1 MAAASAPIT
10 MKEALT
16 RFIQLIESYREF
28 RLAVEIALICYT
40 LLGDSH
46 EKMLLQSIG
55 VNPQFIT
62 FTNVTMESD
71 KYICVRET
79 APQNSVVIIDMNM
92 PMQPLR
98 RPITADS
105 ALMNP
110 NTRILALKAQV
121 PGTTQ
126 DHLQIFN
133 IEAKQKIKSHQ
144 MPEQVVFWKWITPK
158 MLGLVTQTSVYH
170 WPIEGDSEPVKMF
183 DRTANLA
190 NNQIINYRCDPSE
203 KWLVLIGIAP
213 GSPERPQLVKGNMQ
227 LFSVDQQRSQALEAH
242 AASFAS
248 IRVPGNDRDS
258 ILISFASKTSNA
270 GQVTSKL
277 HVIELGAQ
285 PGKPSFSKKQ
295 ADLFFPPDFADDFPV
310 AMQIS
315 QKYGLIYVITKLGLL
330 FVYDLETATAVYR
343 NRISPD
349 PIFLTSEAS
358 SIGGF
363 YAVNRRGQVLLA
375 TVNEATIIPFVS
387 GQLNN
392 LELAVNLAKRGNLPG
407 AENLVV
413 QRFQELF
420 AQTKYKEAAEL
431 AAESPQGI
439 LRTPDTVAKFQSV
452 PVQAGQT
459 PPLLQ
464 YFGTL
469 LTKGKLNAFESLEL
483 SRLVVNQ
490 NKKNLLENWLAE
502 DKLECSEELGDLV
515 KTVDNDLALKIYI
528 KARATPKVVAAFAE
542 RREFDKILI
551 YSKQV
556 GYTPDYL
563 FLLQTILR
571 SDPQEALED
580 LQKSGGAP
588 SSTKLGCSYEHV
600 PRFMEL
606 PCSPIEQA
614 ALAFSLWSF
623 HRNMIREATAFLL
636 DVLKPNLPEHGYLQ
650 TKVLEINL
658 VTFPNVADAI
668 LANGMFS
675 HYDRPRIAQLCE
687 KAGLYI
693 RALQHYSELPDIKRV
708 IVNTHAIEP
717 QALVEFFGT
726 LSREWALECM
736 KDLLMINIKG
746 NLQIIVQVAK
756 EYCEQLGIDA
766 CIKLFEQFKSYD
778 GLYFFLGSY
787 LSSSEDP
794 DIHFKYIEAAARTG
808 QIKEVERVTR
818 ESNFYDPE
826 KTKNFLMDAKLPDAR
841 PLINVCDRFGFVPDL
856 THYLYTNNMLRY
868 IEGYVQK
875 VNPGNA
881 PLVVGQLLDDE
892 CPEDFIK
899 GLILSVRSLLPVEP
913 LVAECEKRNRLR
925 LLTQFLEHLVSEGSQ
940 DVHVHNA
947 LGKIIIESNNNP
959 EHFLTT
965 NPYYDSRVVG
975 KYCEKRDPTLAVVA
989 YRRGQCDDELIN
1001 VTNKNSLFKLQARYV
1016 VERMDGDLWDK
1027 VLNPDNEFRRQLID
1041 QVVSTALPESKSP
1054 EQVSAAVKAF
1064 MTADLPHEL
1073 IELLEKIVLQN
1084 SAFSGNFN
1092 LQNLLILTA
1101 IKADPSRVM
1110 DYINRLDNF
1119 DGPAVGEVAVEAQLY
1134 EEAFAIFKKFNL
1146 NVQAVN
1152 VLLDNIRDINR
1163 AVEFAFRVEEDAVW
1177 SQVAKAQLREGL
1189 VSDAIESFIRADDAT
1204 QFLDVIHAAEDA
1216 DVYHDLVK
1224 YLLMV
1229 RQKTKE
1235 PKVDSELI
1243 YAYAKIDR
1251 LGDIEEFILMPNVAN
1266 LPNVGDRLYDAALY
1280 EAAKIIFAFISNW
1293 AKLASTLIKLNQ
1305 FQGAVD
1311 AARKANSAKT
1321 WKEVCFACVDA
1332 EEFRLAQICG
1342 LNIIVQVDDLEE
1354 VSEFYQN
1361 RGCFNELISLM
1372 ESGLGLERAHMGI
1385 FTELGVLYARYRHEK
1400 LMEHIKL
1407 FSTRLNIPKLI
1418 RACDEQQHWKELT
1431 YLYIQYDEFDNAATT
1446 VMNHSPDAWDHM
1458 QFKDI
1463 VVKVANVELYY
1474 KAVHFYLQEHPD
1486 LINDLLN
1493 VLALRVDHTRV
1504 VDIMRKA
1511 GHLRLVKPYMI
1522 AVQSNNVSAVN
1533 EALNEI
1539 YVEEEDY
1546 DRLRESI
1553 ELHDNFDQI
1562 GLAQKIEKHELL
1574 EMRRVAASIYKKA
1587 GRWKQSIALS
1597 KKDNLYKDAME
1608 TASQSGDRELAEE
1621 LLVYFI
1627 EQGKKECFASCL
1639 FVCYDLIRPDVALE
1653 LAWMNNMID
1662 FAFPYLLQFIR
1673 EYTGKVDELIKDKI
1687 EAQKEAMAK
1696 ENEEKDVMKQQNMY
1710 AQLLPL
1716 ALPAPPMPGMGG
1728 PGMGGGFT
1736 PPPPPMGGMGMPPM
1750 PPFVFVVSVSAGDG
1764 IEFFVYDL
1772 DCNVKFESWLTKL
1785 RRINIACVQET
1796 KWVGF
1801 KARDVDGYKLWYS
1814 GSERR
1819 RNGVG
1824 ILVDEELRG
1833 LDGEEKMRF
1842 WEALDEVVRGVP
1854 SSEKIVVAGD
1864 FNGHIGALPGS
1875 FSDVHGGFGFRKRNE
1890 EGATLL
1896 EFARSFGLVVVKWS
1910 FPKKDDHLITF
1921 RSAIAKTQIDFLLL
1935 RKGDKVLCKDCK
1947 VIPSENLSTQHTL
1960 LVMNLGIKKDRKR
1973 RGEECRLG
1981 IKWGGL
1987 TPVNAWE
1994 IGKKLAGM
2002 GVWQCRGDV
2011 DSKWDRVAR
2020 CIRENAS
2027 EVSGVS
2033 RGRAG
2038 HHRGNWRWNEE
2049 VKKKVRPRKGR
2060 ERREKKLFR
2069 LAKARERKGRDLD
2082 QVKCIKGEDG
2092 TVLVEDDHIKNRWQS
2107 YFYRLLNDEG
2117 DRAIGLGE
2125 LEHSEECLDF
2135 SYCRR
2140 FKVEEV
2146 REAVRR
2152 MRRSRATGPDE
2163 IPVDFWKF
2171 SGETGLRWLTGLFNG
2186 IFKTTKMSEAWRWS
2200 TMIPLYKNKGDIQSS
2215 NNYRGIKLLSHSMK
2229 I

>member
-1 MAAASAPIT
+1 MAAANAPIT

-16 RFIQLIESYREF
+16 LP
-28 RLAVEIALICYT
+28 T
-40 LLGDSH
+40 
-46 EKMLLQSIG
+46 IG
-55 VNPQFIT
+55 INPQFIT
-62 FTNVTMESD
+62 FTHVTMESD

-79 APQNSVVIIDMNM
+79 APQNSVVIIDMSM
-92 PMQPLR
+92 PNQPLR

-110 NTRILALKAQV
+110 NSRILALKAQL

-133 IEAKQKIKSHQ
+133 IEMKAKMKSHQ
-144 MPEQVVFWKWITPK
+144 MPEQVLIPPPPTYFIR
-158 MLGLVTQTSVYH
+158 
-170 WPIEGDSEPVKMF
+170 ESEPVKMF

-190 NNQIINYRCDPSE
+190 NNQIINYRCDPAE

-213 GSPERPQLVKGNMQ
+213 GVPERPQLVKGNMQ

-248 IRVPGNDRDS
+248 FKVQGNENPS
-258 ILISFASKTSNA
+258 TLICFASKTTNA
-270 GQVTSKL
+270 GQITSKL

-285 PGKPSFSKKQ
+285 PGKPAFTKKQ

-315 QKYGLIYVITKLGLL
+315 HKYSLIYVITKLGLL

-349 PIFLTSEAS
+349 PIFLTAEAS
-358 SIGGF
+358 SVGGF

-375 TVNEATIIPFVS
+375 TVNEATIVPFVS

-392 LELAVNLAKRGNLPG
+392 LELAVSLAKRGNLPG

-420 AQTKYKEAAEL
+420 SQTKYKEAAEL
-431 AAESPQGI
+431 AAESPQGL

-452 PVQAGQT
+452 PVQSGQT

-469 LTKGKLNAFESLEL
+469 LTRGKLNAFESLEL

-515 KTVDNDLALKIYI
+515 K
-528 KARATPKVVAAFAE
+528 
-542 RREFDKILI
+542 
-551 YSKQV
+551 V

-571 SDPQEALED
+571 TDPQGAVNFALMMSQMEGGCPVDYNTITD
-580 LQKSGGAP
+580 LFLQ
-588 SSTKLGCSYEHV
+588 
-600 PRFMEL
+600 
-606 PCSPIEQA
+606 
-614 ALAFSLWSF
+614 
-623 HRNMIREATAFLL
+623 RNLIREATAFLL
-636 DVLKPNLPEHGYLQ
+636 DVLKPNLPEHAFLQ

-687 KAGLYI
+687 KAGLFV
-693 RALQHYSELPDIKRV
+693 RALQ
-708 IVNTHAIEP
+708 
-717 QALVEFFGT
+717 
-726 LSREWALECM
+726 
-736 KDLLMINIKG
+736 
-746 NLQIIVQVAK
+746 
-756 EYCEQLGIDA
+756 
-766 CIKLFEQFKSYD
+766 
-778 GLYFFLGSY
+778 
-787 LSSSEDP
+787 
-794 DIHFKYIEAAARTG
+794 
-808 QIKEVERVTR
+808 
-818 ESNFYDPE
+818 
-826 KTKNFLMDAKLPDAR
+826 
-841 PLINVCDRFGFVPDL
+841 
-856 THYLYTNNMLRY
+856 
-868 IEGYVQK
+868 

-913 LVAECEKRNRLR
+913 LVDECEKRNRLR

-947 LGKIIIESNNNP
+947 L
-959 EHFLTT
+959 
-965 NPYYDSRVVG
+965 
-975 KYCEKRDPTLAVVA
+975 
-989 YRRGQCDDELIN
+989 
-1001 VTNKNSLFKLQARYV
+1001 
-1016 VERMDGDLWDK
+1016 
-1027 VLNPDNEFRRQLID
+1027 
-1041 QVVSTALPESKSP
+1041 
-1054 EQVSAAVKAF
+1054 
-1064 MTADLPHEL
+1064 
-1073 IELLEKIVLQN
+1073 
-1084 SAFSGNFN
+1084 
-1092 LQNLLILTA
+1092 A
-1101 IKADPSRVM
+1101 IKADASRVM

-1152 VLLDNIRDINR
+1152 VLLDNIQSIER

-1204 QFLDVIHAAEDA
+1204 QFLDVIRAAGDGN
-1216 DVYHDLVK
+1216 VYHDLVR

-1229 RQKTKE
+1229 RQKSKE

-1251 LGDIEEFILMPNVAN
+1251 LGDIEEFILTPNVAN
-1266 LPNVGDRLYDAALY
+1266 LQNVGDRLYDEALY
-1280 EAAKIIFAFISNW
+1280 EAAKIIYAFISNW
-1293 AKLASTLIKLNQ
+1293 AKLAVTLVKLRQ

-1311 AARKANSAKT
+1311 AARKANSSKT

-1342 LNIIVQVDDLEE
+1342 LNIIIQVDDLEE
-1354 VSEFYQN
+1354 VSDFYQN
-1361 RGCFNELISLM
+1361 RGCFSELISLM

-1385 FTELGVLYARYRHEK
+1385 FTELGVLYARYRPEK

-1431 YLYIQYDEFDNAATT
+1431 YLYIQYDEFDNAAATI
-1446 VMNHSPDAWDHM
+1446 MNHSPEAWDHM
-1458 QFKDI
+1458 QFKD
-1463 VVKVANVELYY
+1463 VSVKVASVELYY

-1511 GHLRLVKPYMI
+1511 GHLHLVKPYMV

-1553 ELHDNFDQI
+1553 DMHDNFDQI
-1562 GLAQKIEKHELL
+1562 GLAQKVEKHELL
-1574 EMRRVAASIYKKA
+1574 EMRRIAAYIYKKA

-1608 TASQSGDRELAEE
+1608 TCSQSGDRELSEE

-1627 EQGKKECFASCL
+1627 EKGKKECFASCL

-1653 LAWMNNMID
+1653 LAWMNNILD

-1673 EYTGKVDELIKDKI
+1673 EYTGKVDELVKDKI
-1687 EAQKEAMAK
+1687 EALSEVKAK
-1696 ENEEKDVMKQQNMY
+1696 EREEKDMVSQQNMY

-1716 ALPAPPMPGMGG
+1716 ALPAPISMGGAGLAG
-1728 PGMGGGFT
+1728 PGMGGVYGQ
-1736 PPPPPMGGMGMPPM
+1736 PPPMGGMGMPPM
-1750 PPFVFVVSVSAGDG
+1750 QPYGMPP
-1764 IEFFVYDL
+1764 
-1772 DCNVKFESWLTKL
+1772 
-1785 RRINIACVQET
+1785 
-1796 KWVGF
+1796 
-1801 KARDVDGYKLWYS
+1801 
-1814 GSERR
+1814 
-1819 RNGVG
+1819 
-1824 ILVDEELRG
+1824 
-1833 LDGEEKMRF
+1833 M
-1842 WEALDEVVRGVP
+1842 
-1854 SSEKIVVAGD
+1854 
-1864 FNGHIGALPGS
+1864 
-1875 FSDVHGGFGFRKRNE
+1875 
-1890 EGATLL
+1890 
-1896 EFARSFGLVVVKWS
+1896 
-1910 FPKKDDHLITF
+1910 
-1921 RSAIAKTQIDFLLL
+1921 
-1935 RKGDKVLCKDCK
+1935 
-1947 VIPSENLSTQHTL
+1947 
-1960 LVMNLGIKKDRKR
+1960 
-1973 RGEECRLG
+1973 
-1981 IKWGGL
+1981 
-1987 TPVNAWE
+1987 
-1994 IGKKLAGM
+1994 
-2002 GVWQCRGDV
+2002 
-2011 DSKWDRVAR
+2011 
-2020 CIRENAS
+2020 
-2027 EVSGVS
+2027 
-2033 RGRAG
+2033 
-2038 HHRGNWRWNEE
+2038 
-2049 VKKKVRPRKGR
+2049 
-2060 ERREKKLFR
+2060 
-2069 LAKARERKGRDLD
+2069 
-2082 QVKCIKGEDG
+2082 
-2092 TVLVEDDHIKNRWQS
+2092 S
-2107 YFYRLLNDEG
+2107 Y
-2117 DRAIGLGE
+2117 
-2125 LEHSEECLDF
+2125 
-2135 SYCRR
+2135 
-2140 FKVEEV
+2140 
-2146 REAVRR
+2146 
-2152 MRRSRATGPDE
+2152 
-2163 IPVDFWKF
+2163 
-2171 SGETGLRWLTGLFNG
+2171 
-2186 IFKTTKMSEAWRWS
+2186 
-2200 TMIPLYKNKGDIQSS
+2200 
-2215 NNYRGIKLLSHSMK
+2215 
-2229 I
+2229 

>member
-1 MAAASAPIT
+1 MAAANAPIT
-10 MKEALT
+10 MREALT
-16 RFIQLIESYREF
+16 LSS
-28 RLAVEIALICYT
+28 L
-40 LLGDSH
+40 
-46 EKMLLQSIG
+46 G

-62 FTNVTMESD
+62 FTHVTMESD

-79 APQNSVVIIDMNM
+79 SPQNSIIIVDMSM

-110 NTRILALKAQV
+110 NSRILALKAQLA
-121 PGTTQ
+121 GTTQ

-133 IEAKQKIKSHQ
+133 IEMKLKMKSYQ

-158 MLGLVTQTSVYH
+158 LLGLVTQTSVYH
-170 WPIEGDSEPVKMF
+170 WSIEGDSEPVKMF
-183 DRTANLA
+183 ERTANLS

-213 GSPERPQLVKGNMQ
+213 GAPERPQLVKGNMQ

-242 AASFAS
+242 AASFALFK
-248 IRVPGNDRDS
+248 VAGNENPS
-258 ILISFASKTSNA
+258 TLICFASKTMNA
-270 GQVTSKL
+270 GQIISKL

-310 AMQIS
+310 SMQIS
-315 QKYGLIYVITKLGLL
+315 HKYSLIYVITKLGLL
-330 FVYDLETATAVYR
+330 FVYDLETGTAVYR

-349 PIFLTSEAS
+349 PIFLTAEAS
-358 SIGGF
+358 SVGGF

-375 TVNEATIIPFVS
+375 TINEATIVPFVS

-392 LELAVNLAKRGNLPG
+392 LELAVSLAKRGNLPG

-420 AQTKYKEAAEL
+420 SQTKYKEAAEL

-452 PVQAGQT
+452 PVLAGQT

-571 SDPQEALED
+571 SDPQGAVNFALMMSQMEGGSPVDYNTITD
-580 LQKSGGAP
+580 LFLQ
-588 SSTKLGCSYEHV
+588 
-600 PRFMEL
+600 
-606 PCSPIEQA
+606 
-614 ALAFSLWSF
+614 
-623 HRNMIREATAFLL
+623 RNLIREATAFLL
-636 DVLKPNLPEHGYLQ
+636 DVLKPNLPEHAHLQ

-687 KAGLYI
+687 KAGLFM
-693 RALQHYSELPDIKRV
+693 RALQHYTELPDIKRV

-717 QALVEFFGT
+717 QSLVEFFGT

-736 KDLLMINIKG
+736 KDLLLVNLRG
-746 NLQIIVQVAK
+746 NLQIIVQAAK
-756 EYCEQLGIDA
+756 EYSDQLGMDA
-766 CIKLFEQFKSYD
+766 CIKLFEQFKSYE
-778 GLYFFLGSY
+778 GLYFFLGSL

-794 DIHFKYIEAAARTG
+794 DIHFKYIEAASKTG

-826 KTKNFLMDAKLPDAR
+826 KTKNFLMEAKLPDAR

-856 THYLYTNNMLRY
+856 THYLYSNNMLRY

-875 VNPGNA
+875 VNPSNA

-913 LVAECEKRNRLR
+913 LVDECEKRNRLR

-947 LGKIIIESNNNP
+947 LGKIVIESNNNP

-1016 VERMDGDLWDK
+1016 VERMDADLWEK
-1027 VLNPDNEFRRQLID
+1027 VLNPENEYRRQLID

-1054 EQVSAAVKAF
+1054 EQVSATVKAF

-1084 SAFSGNFN
+1084 SAFSGNSN

-1101 IKADPSRVM
+1101 IRADKSRVM
-1110 DYINRLDNF
+1110 DYVNRLDNF
-1119 DGPAVGEVAVEAQLY
+1119 DGPAVGEIAVEGELY

-1152 VLLDNIRDINR
+1152 VLLDNIQSIER
-1163 AVEFAFRVEEDAVW
+1163 AVEFAYRIEEDSVW

-1204 QFLDVIHAAEDA
+1204 QYLDVIRAAEEA
-1216 DVYHDLVK
+1216 NVYHDLVK
-1224 YLLMV
+1224 YLIMV

-1251 LGDIEEFILMPNVAN
+1251 LAEIEDFILSPNVAN
-1266 LPNVGDRLYDAALY
+1266 LQTVGDRLYDEALY
-1280 EAAKIIFAFISNW
+1280 EAAKIIFTFISNW
-1293 AKLASTLIKLNQ
+1293 AKLASTLVKLRQ

-1311 AARKANSAKT
+1311 AARKANSSKT

-1354 VSEFYQN
+1354 VSDYYQN
-1361 RGCFNELISLM
+1361 RGCFDELISLM

-1385 FTELGVLYARYRHEK
+1385 FTELGILYARYRTEK

-1418 RACDEQQHWKELT
+1418 RVCDEQQHWKELT

-1446 VMNHSPDAWDHM
+1446 IMNHSPEAWDHM
-1458 QFKDI
+1458 QFKD
-1463 VVKVANVELYY
+1463 VAVKVANVELYY

-1493 VLALRVDHTRV
+1493 VLALKVDHTRI

-1511 GHLRLVKPYMI
+1511 GHLHLVKPYMV
-1522 AVQSNNVSAVN
+1522 AVQSNNVAAVN
-1533 EALNEI
+1533 EALNGI
-1539 YVEEEDY
+1539 YIEEEDY

-1553 ELHDNFDQI
+1553 DMHDNFDQI
-1562 GLAQKIEKHELL
+1562 GLAQKVEKHELL
-1574 EMRRVAASIYKKA
+1574 EMRRIAAYIYKKA
-1587 GRWKQSIALS
+1587 GRWRQSVALS

-1608 TASQSGDRELAEE
+1608 TCSQSGDRELSEE
-1621 LLVYFI
+1621 LLVYFV
-1627 EQGKKECFASCL
+1627 EKGKKECFASCL
-1639 FVCYDLIRPDVALE
+1639 FTCYDLIRPDVALE
-1653 LAWMNNMID
+1653 LAWMNNMVD
-1662 FAFPYLLQFIR
+1662 FTFPYLLQIIR
-1673 EYTGKVDELIKDKI
+1673 EYTSKVDEVVKHRL
-1687 EAQKEAMAK
+1687 EALQEVKSKEQ
-1696 ENEEKDVMKQQNMY
+1696 EEKDLVAQQNMY

-1716 ALPAPPMPGMGG
+1716 ALPAPPVA
-1728 PGMGGGFT
+1728 GMGGGFQ
-1736 PPPPPMGGMGMPPM
+1736 PPPPMGMGMGMGMGMPPM
-1750 PPFVFVVSVSAGDG
+1750 AAYGMPP
-1764 IEFFVYDL
+1764 
-1772 DCNVKFESWLTKL
+1772 
-1785 RRINIACVQET
+1785 
-1796 KWVGF
+1796 
-1801 KARDVDGYKLWYS
+1801 
-1814 GSERR
+1814 
-1819 RNGVG
+1819 
-1824 ILVDEELRG
+1824 
-1833 LDGEEKMRF
+1833 M
-1842 WEALDEVVRGVP
+1842 
-1854 SSEKIVVAGD
+1854 
-1864 FNGHIGALPGS
+1864 
-1875 FSDVHGGFGFRKRNE
+1875 
-1890 EGATLL
+1890 
-1896 EFARSFGLVVVKWS
+1896 
-1910 FPKKDDHLITF
+1910 
-1921 RSAIAKTQIDFLLL
+1921 
-1935 RKGDKVLCKDCK
+1935 
-1947 VIPSENLSTQHTL
+1947 
-1960 LVMNLGIKKDRKR
+1960 
-1973 RGEECRLG
+1973 
-1981 IKWGGL
+1981 
-1987 TPVNAWE
+1987 
-1994 IGKKLAGM
+1994 GM
-2002 GVWQCRGDV
+2002 GG
-2011 DSKWDRVAR
+2011 
-2020 CIRENAS
+2020 
-2027 EVSGVS
+2027 
-2033 RGRAG
+2033 
-2038 HHRGNWRWNEE
+2038 
-2049 VKKKVRPRKGR
+2049 
-2060 ERREKKLFR
+2060 
-2069 LAKARERKGRDLD
+2069 
-2082 QVKCIKGEDG
+2082 
-2092 TVLVEDDHIKNRWQS
+2092 
-2107 YFYRLLNDEG
+2107 Y
-2117 DRAIGLGE
+2117 
-2125 LEHSEECLDF
+2125 
-2135 SYCRR
+2135 
-2140 FKVEEV
+2140 
-2146 REAVRR
+2146 
-2152 MRRSRATGPDE
+2152 
-2163 IPVDFWKF
+2163 
-2171 SGETGLRWLTGLFNG
+2171 
-2186 IFKTTKMSEAWRWS
+2186 
-2200 TMIPLYKNKGDIQSS
+2200 
-2215 NNYRGIKLLSHSMK
+2215 
-2229 I
+2229 

>member
-1 MAAASAPIT
+1 MAAANAPIA
-10 MKEALT
+10 MREALT
-16 RFIQLIESYREF
+16 LP
-28 RLAVEIALICYT
+28 
-40 LLGDSH
+40 
-46 EKMLLQSIG
+46 SIG
-55 VNPQFIT
+55 INQQFIT
-62 FTNVTMESD
+62 FTHVTMESD

-110 NTRILALKAQV
+110 NSRILALKAQLQ
-121 PGTTQ
+121 GTTQ

-133 IEAKQKIKSHQ
+133 IEMKAKMKSYQ

-158 MLGLVTQTSVYH
+158 LLGLATQTSVYH
-170 WPIEGDSEPVKMF
+170 WSIEGDSEPVKMF
-183 DRTANLA
+183 ERAANLA

-242 AASFAS
+242 AAAFAQFK
-248 IRVPGNDRDS
+248 VPGNENPS
-258 ILISFASKTSNA
+258 ILISFATKTLNA
-270 GQVTSKL
+270 GQIISKL

-285 PGKPSFSKKQ
+285 PGKPSFTKKQ

-315 QKYGLIYVITKLGLL
+315 HKYSLIYVITKLGLL

-349 PIFLTSEAS
+349 PIFLTSEATS
-358 SIGGF
+358 VGGF
-363 YAVNRRGQVLLA
+363 YAINRRGQVLVA
-375 TVNEATIIPFVS
+375 TVNEQTIVNFVS

-407 AENLVV
+407 AEKLVV
-413 QRFQELF
+413 ERFHELF

-469 LTKGKLNAFESLEL
+469 LTRGKLNAFESLEL

-515 KTVDNDLALKIYI
+515 K
-528 KARATPKVVAAFAE
+528 
-542 RREFDKILI
+542 
-551 YSKQV
+551 V

-571 SDPQEALED
+571 TDPQGAVNFALMMSQMEGGCPVDYNTITD
-580 LQKSGGAP
+580 LFLQ
-588 SSTKLGCSYEHV
+588 
-600 PRFMEL
+600 
-606 PCSPIEQA
+606 
-614 ALAFSLWSF
+614 
-623 HRNMIREATAFLL
+623 RNLIREATAFLL

-650 TKVLEINL
+650 SKVLEINL

-687 KAGLYI
+687 KAGLYV
-693 RALQHYSELPDIKRV
+693 RALQ
-708 IVNTHAIEP
+708 
-717 QALVEFFGT
+717 
-726 LSREWALECM
+726 
-736 KDLLMINIKG
+736 
-746 NLQIIVQVAK
+746 
-756 EYCEQLGIDA
+756 
-766 CIKLFEQFKSYD
+766 
-778 GLYFFLGSY
+778 
-787 LSSSEDP
+787 DP
-794 DIHFKYIEAAARTG
+794 DIHFKYIEAAAKTG

-818 ESNFYDPE
+818 ESSFYDPE
-826 KTKNFLMDAKLPDAR
+826 KTKNFLMEAKLPDAR

-913 LVAECEKRNRLR
+913 LVEECEKRWNRLR
-925 LLTQFLEHLVSEGSQ
+925 LLTQFLEHL
-940 DVHVHNA
+940 
-947 LGKIIIESNNNP
+947 
-959 EHFLTT
+959 
-965 NPYYDSRVVG
+965 
-975 KYCEKRDPTLAVVA
+975 
-989 YRRGQCDDELIN
+989 
-1001 VTNKNSLFKLQARYV
+1001 
-1016 VERMDGDLWDK
+1016 
-1027 VLNPDNEFRRQLID
+1027 
-1041 QVVSTALPESKSP
+1041 
-1054 EQVSAAVKAF
+1054 
-1064 MTADLPHEL
+1064 
-1073 IELLEKIVLQN
+1073 
-1084 SAFSGNFN
+1084 
-1092 LQNLLILTA
+1092 
-1101 IKADPSRVM
+1101 SRVM
-1110 DYINRLDNF
+1110 DYVNRLDNF
-1119 DGPAVGEVAVEAQLY
+1119 DGPAVGEMAVEAQLY

-1152 VLLDNIRDINR
+1152 VLLDNIHSIDR

-1204 QFLDVIHAAEDA
+1204 QFLEVIRAAEDA
-1216 DVYHDLVK
+1216 NVYHDLVR

-1251 LGDIEEFILMPNVAN
+1251 LSDIEEFILMPNVAN
-1266 LPNVGDRLYDAALY
+1266 LQNVGDRLYDEELY

-1293 AKLASTLIKLNQ
+1293 AKLAVTLVKLKQ

-1311 AARKANSAKT
+1311 AARKANSSKT

-1342 LNIIVQVDDLEE
+1342 LNIIIQVDDLEE
-1354 VSEFYQN
+1354 VSEYYQN

-1385 FTELGVLYARYRHEK
+1385 FTELGVLYARYRPEK

-1407 FSTRLNIPKLI
+1407 FATRLNIPKLI

-1446 VMNHSPDAWDHM
+1446 IMNHSPEAWDHM
-1458 QFKDI
+1458 QFKDV

-1486 LINDLLN
+1486 LINDVLN
-1493 VLALRVDHTRV
+1493 VLALRVDHARV

-1511 GHLRLVKPYMI
+1511 GHLRLVKPYMV

-1553 ELHDNFDQI
+1553 DLHDNFDQI
-1562 GLAQKIEKHELL
+1562 GLAQKVDGSSPLPCQ
-1574 EMRRVAASIYKKA
+1574 RRITFTKMPW
-1587 GRWKQSIALS
+1587 RQ
-1597 KKDNLYKDAME
+1597 
-1608 TASQSGDRELAEE
+1608 ASQSGDRDLAEE
-1621 LLVYFI
+1621 LLVYYI
-1627 EQGKKECFASCL
+1627 DQGKKECFASCL
-1639 FVCYDLIRPDVALE
+1639 FVCYDLIRADIALE
-1653 LAWMNNMID
+1653 LAWMHNMID

-1673 EYTGKVDELIKDKI
+1673 EYTGKVDELVKDRI
-1687 EAQKEAMAK
+1687 EAQNQVKAK
-1696 ENEEKDVMKQQNMY
+1696 EQEEKEVIAQQNMY

-1728 PGMGGGFT
+1728 GFA
-1736 PPPPPMGGMGMPPM
+1736 PPPPMGGLGMPPM
-1750 PPFVFVVSVSAGDG
+1750 PPFGMPPM
-1764 IEFFVYDL
+1764 
-1772 DCNVKFESWLTKL
+1772 
-1785 RRINIACVQET
+1785 
-1796 KWVGF
+1796 
-1801 KARDVDGYKLWYS
+1801 
-1814 GSERR
+1814 GS
-1819 RNGVG
+1819 
-1824 ILVDEELRG
+1824 
-1833 LDGEEKMRF
+1833 
-1842 WEALDEVVRGVP
+1842 
-1854 SSEKIVVAGD
+1854 
-1864 FNGHIGALPGS
+1864 
-1875 FSDVHGGFGFRKRNE
+1875 
-1890 EGATLL
+1890 
-1896 EFARSFGLVVVKWS
+1896 
-1910 FPKKDDHLITF
+1910 
-1921 RSAIAKTQIDFLLL
+1921 
-1935 RKGDKVLCKDCK
+1935 
-1947 VIPSENLSTQHTL
+1947 
-1960 LVMNLGIKKDRKR
+1960 
-1973 RGEECRLG
+1973 
-1981 IKWGGL
+1981 
-1987 TPVNAWE
+1987 
-1994 IGKKLAGM
+1994 
-2002 GVWQCRGDV
+2002 
-2011 DSKWDRVAR
+2011 
-2020 CIRENAS
+2020 
-2027 EVSGVS
+2027 
-2033 RGRAG
+2033 
-2038 HHRGNWRWNEE
+2038 
-2049 VKKKVRPRKGR
+2049 
-2060 ERREKKLFR
+2060 
-2069 LAKARERKGRDLD
+2069 
-2082 QVKCIKGEDG
+2082 
-2092 TVLVEDDHIKNRWQS
+2092 S
-2107 YFYRLLNDEG
+2107 Y
-2117 DRAIGLGE
+2117 
-2125 LEHSEECLDF
+2125 
-2135 SYCRR
+2135 
-2140 FKVEEV
+2140 
-2146 REAVRR
+2146 
-2152 MRRSRATGPDE
+2152 
-2163 IPVDFWKF
+2163 
-2171 SGETGLRWLTGLFNG
+2171 
-2186 IFKTTKMSEAWRWS
+2186 
-2200 TMIPLYKNKGDIQSS
+2200 
-2215 NNYRGIKLLSHSMK
+2215 
-2229 I
+2229 

>member
-1 MAAASAPIT
+1 MAANAPIA
-10 MKEALT
+10 MKETLT
-16 RFIQLIESYREF
+16 
-28 RLAVEIALICYT
+28 
-40 LLGDSH
+40 LGSVG
-46 EKMLLQSIG
+46 I
-55 VNPQFIT
+55 NPQFIT
-62 FTNVTMESD
+62 FTHVTMESD
-71 KYICVRET
+71 KYICIRET
-79 APQNSVVIIDMNM
+79 SPQNSVVIIDMSM

-110 NTRILALKAQV
+110 NSRILALKAQV
-121 PGTTQ
+121 PGSTQ
-126 DHLQIFN
+126 DHLQVFN
-133 IEAKQKIKSHQ
+133 IELKAKMKSHQ
-144 MPEQVVFWKWITPK
+144 MTEQVVFWKWITPK
-158 MLGLVTQTSVYH
+158 TLGIVTQTSVYH
-170 WPIEGDSEPVKMF
+170 WSIEGDSAPVKMF

-190 NNQIINYRCDPSE
+190 NNQIINYRCDPNE

-213 GSPERPQLVKGNMQ
+213 GSPEDPCFLFVISLIDCNFLQSYELVVAALTDDIGNISLDVLTKSRIWLPKTGGCGWNLNDVWGIQTLACSSSDEDPMVYQPDTPEICRSERPQLVKGSMQ

-242 AASFAS
+242 AASFATF
-248 IRVPGNDRDS
+248 RVAGNDKDS
-258 ILISFASKTSNA
+258 TLICFASKSVNA
-270 GQVTSKL
+270 GQVTSKM

-285 PGKPSFSKKQ
+285 PGKPSFTKKQ

-310 AMQIS
+310 SMQIS
-315 QKYGLIYVITKLGLL
+315 NKYGLIYVITKLGLL
-330 FVYDLETATAVYR
+330 FVYDLESATAVYR

-349 PIFLTSEAS
+349 PIFLTTEAS
-358 SIGGF
+358 SEGGF
-363 YAVNRRGQVLLA
+363 YAINRRGQVLLA
-375 TVNEATIIPFVS
+375 TVNEATIVPFVS

-407 AENLVV
+407 AEELVV

-431 AAESPQGI
+431 AAESPRGI

-469 LTKGKLNAFESLEL
+469 LTRGKLNVFESLEL

-515 KTVDNDLALKIYI
+515 K
-528 KARATPKVVAAFAE
+528 
-542 RREFDKILI
+542 
-551 YSKQV
+551 V
-556 GYTPDYL
+556 GYAPDYL

-571 SDPQEALED
+571 TDPQGAVNFALMMSQMEGGCPVDFNTITD
-580 LQKSGGAP
+580 LFLQ
-588 SSTKLGCSYEHV
+588 
-600 PRFMEL
+600 
-606 PCSPIEQA
+606 
-614 ALAFSLWSF
+614 
-623 HRNMIREATAFLL
+623 RNLIREATAFLL

-668 LANGMFS
+668 LANG
-675 HYDRPRIAQLCE
+675 I
-687 KAGLYI
+687 
-693 RALQHYSELPDIKRV
+693 
-708 IVNTHAIEP
+708 
-717 QALVEFFGT
+717 
-726 LSREWALECM
+726 
-736 KDLLMINIKG
+736 
-746 NLQIIVQVAK
+746 
-756 EYCEQLGIDA
+756 
-766 CIKLFEQFKSYD
+766 
-778 GLYFFLGSY
+778 
-787 LSSSEDP
+787 EDP
-794 DIHFKYIEAAARTG
+794 ELHFKYIEAAAKTG

-818 ESNFYDPE
+818 ESNFYDAE
-826 KTKNFLMDAKLPDAR
+826 KTKNFLMEAKLPDAR

-913 LVAECEKRNRLR
+913 LVEECEKRNRLR

-947 LGKIIIESNNNP
+947 LGKIIIDSNNNP

-989 YRRGQCDDELIN
+989 YRRGQCDDELVN

-1027 VLNPDNEFRRQLID
+1027 VLNPENEFRRLLID

-1119 DGPAVGEVAVEAQLY
+1119 DGPAVGDMAVEAQLY

-1152 VLLDNIRDINR
+1152 VLLDNLRTIDR

-1177 SQVAKAQLREGL
+1177 TQVAKAQLREGL

-1204 QFLDVIHAAEDA
+1204 HFLEVIKAAEDS
-1216 DVYHDLVK
+1216 DVYHDLVR

-1251 LGDIEEFILMPNVAN
+1251 LGEIEEFILMPNVAN
-1266 LPNVGDRLYDAALY
+1266 LPNVGDRLYDEALY

-1293 AKLASTLIKLNQ
+1293 AKLAVTLVKLKQ

-1321 WKEVCFACVDA
+1321 WKEVCFACVDN

-1342 LNIIVQVDDLEE
+1342 LNVIIQVDDLEE

-1385 FTELGVLYARYRHEK
+1385 FTELGVLYARYRPEK

-1446 VMNHSPDAWDHM
+1446 VMNHSPEAWEHM
-1458 QFKDI
+1458 QFKDVI
-1463 VVKVANVELYY
+1463 VKVASVELYY

-1486 LINDLLN
+1486 IINDMLN
-1493 VLALRVDHTRV
+1493 VLALRLDHTRV

-1511 GHLRLVKPYMI
+1511 GHIRLVKPYMI

-1539 YVEEEDY
+1539 YAEEEDY

-1553 ELHDNFDQI
+1553 DLHDNFDQI

-1574 EMRRVAASIYKKA
+1574 EMRRVAAYIYKKA

-1597 KKDNLYKDAME
+1597 KKDNLYKDCME
-1608 TASQSGDRELAEE
+1608 TCSQSGDRELSED

-1639 FVCYDLIRPDVALE
+1639 FVCYDIIRPDVALE

-1662 FAFPYLLQFIR
+1662 FAFPFLLQFIR
-1673 EYTGKVDELIKDKI
+1673 EYSGKVDDLIKDKI
-1687 EAQKEAMAK
+1687 EAQKEEKAK
-1696 ENEEKDVMKQQNMY
+1696 EKEEKDVIAQQNMY

-1728 PGMGGGFT
+1728 GYTPS
-1736 PPPPPMGGMGMPPM
+1736 PPPPHMGGMGMPPM
-1750 PPFVFVVSVSAGDG
+1750 PPFG
-1764 IEFFVYDL
+1764 
-1772 DCNVKFESWLTKL
+1772 
-1785 RRINIACVQET
+1785 
-1796 KWVGF
+1796 
-1801 KARDVDGYKLWYS
+1801 
-1814 GSERR
+1814 
-1819 RNGVG
+1819 
-1824 ILVDEELRG
+1824 
-1833 LDGEEKMRF
+1833 M
-1842 WEALDEVVRGVP
+1842 P
-1854 SSEKIVVAGD
+1854 
-1864 FNGHIGALPGS
+1864 PM
-1875 FSDVHGGFGFRKRNE
+1875 GG
-1890 EGATLL
+1890 
-1896 EFARSFGLVVVKWS
+1896 
-1910 FPKKDDHLITF
+1910 P
-1921 RSAIAKTQIDFLLL
+1921 
-1935 RKGDKVLCKDCK
+1935 
-1947 VIPSENLSTQHTL
+1947 
-1960 LVMNLGIKKDRKR
+1960 
-1973 RGEECRLG
+1973 
-1981 IKWGGL
+1981 
-1987 TPVNAWE
+1987 
-1994 IGKKLAGM
+1994 
-2002 GVWQCRGDV
+2002 
-2011 DSKWDRVAR
+2011 
-2020 CIRENAS
+2020 
-2027 EVSGVS
+2027 
-2033 RGRAG
+2033 
-2038 HHRGNWRWNEE
+2038 
-2049 VKKKVRPRKGR
+2049 
-2060 ERREKKLFR
+2060 
-2069 LAKARERKGRDLD
+2069 
-2082 QVKCIKGEDG
+2082 
-2092 TVLVEDDHIKNRWQS
+2092 
-2107 YFYRLLNDEG
+2107 Y
-2117 DRAIGLGE
+2117 
-2125 LEHSEECLDF
+2125 
-2135 SYCRR
+2135 
-2140 FKVEEV
+2140 
-2146 REAVRR
+2146 
-2152 MRRSRATGPDE
+2152 
-2163 IPVDFWKF
+2163 
-2171 SGETGLRWLTGLFNG
+2171 
-2186 IFKTTKMSEAWRWS
+2186 
-2200 TMIPLYKNKGDIQSS
+2200 
-2215 NNYRGIKLLSHSMK
+2215 
-2229 I
+2229 

>member
-1 MAAASAPIT
+1 MASANAPIA
-10 MKEALT
+10 MREVLT
-16 RFIQLIESYREF
+16 LPS
-28 RLAVEIALICYT
+28 
-40 LLGDSH
+40 LG
-46 EKMLLQSIG
+46 I
-55 VNPQFIT
+55 NPQFVT
-62 FTNVTMESD
+62 FTHVTMESD

-79 APQNSVVIIDMNM
+79 APQNSLVIIDMSM

-110 NTRILALKAQV
+110 NAKILALKAQLQ
-121 PGTTQ
+121 GSTQ

-133 IEAKQKIKSHQ
+133 IDQKTKIKSHQ
-144 MPEQVVFWKWITPK
+144 MPEQVVFWKWINLK
-158 MLGLVTQTSVYH
+158 MLGIVTQTSVYH
-170 WPIEGDSEPVKMF
+170 WSIEGEGEPVKMF
-183 DRTANLA
+183 DRAANLT

-213 GSPERPQLVKGNMQ
+213 GAPERPQLVKGHMQ
-227 LFSVDQQRSQALEAH
+227 LFSVEQQRSQALEAH

-248 IRVPGNDRDS
+248 FKAAGKENPSTLVC
-258 ILISFASKTSNA
+258 FASKTTNA
-270 GQVTSKL
+270 GQIASKL

-285 PGKPSFSKKQ
+285 PGCKPGFTKKQ

-315 QKYGLIYVITKLGLL
+315 QKYSLIYVITKLGLL

-358 SIGGF
+358 TVGGF
-363 YAVNRRGQVLLA
+363 YAINRRGQVLLA
-375 TVNEATIIPFVS
+375 TVNEATIVPFVS

-392 LELAVNLAKRGNLPG
+392 LELAVSLAKRGNLPG

-413 QRFQELF
+413 QRFHELF
-420 AQTKYKEAAEL
+420 SQTKYKEAAEL
-431 AAESPQGI
+431 AAESPKGI
-439 LRTPDTVAKFQSV
+439 LRTPETVAKFQSV
-452 PVQAGQT
+452 PVQSGQT

-469 LTKGKLNAFESLEL
+469 LTRGKLNAFESLEL

-528 KARATPKVVAAFAE
+528 KARCTPKVVAAFAE

-571 SDPQEALED
+571 SDPQ
-580 LQKSGGAP
+580 GA
-588 SSTKLGCSYEHV
+588 V
-600 PRFMEL
+600 N
-606 PCSPIEQA
+606 
-614 ALAFSLWSF
+614 FSLMMSQMEGGCPVDYNTITDLF
-623 HRNMIREATAFLL
+623 LQQRNMIREATAFLL
-636 DVLKPNLPEHGYLQ
+636 DVLKPNLPEHAFLQ

-658 VTFPNVADAI
+658 VTYPNVADAI

-693 RALQHYSELPDIKRV
+693 RALQHYTELPDIKRV

-726 LSREWALECM
+726 LSSEWALECM
-736 KDLLMINIKG
+736 KDLLLVNLRG
-746 NLQIIVQVAK
+746 NLQIIVQTAK
-756 EYCEQLGIDA
+756 EYSEQLGVDA
-766 CIKLFEQFKSYD
+766 CIQLFEQFKSYE

-794 DIHFKYIEAAARTG
+794 DIHFKYIEAAAKTG

-826 KTKNFLMDAKLPDAR
+826 KTKNFLMEAKLPDAR

-856 THYLYTNNMLRY
+856 THFLYTNNMLRY

-881 PLVVGQLLDDE
+881 PMVVGQLLDDE

-947 LGKIIIESNNNP
+947 LGMIIIDSNNNP

-1016 VERMDGDLWDK
+1016 VERMDADLWEK
-1027 VLNPDNEFRRQLID
+1027 VLVPENDYRRQLID

-1110 DYINRLDNF
+1110 DYVNRLDNF

-1152 VLLDNIRDINR
+1152 VLLDNIQSIER
-1163 AVEFAFRVEEDAVW
+1163 AVEFAFRVEEDDVW

-1189 VSDAIESFIRADDAT
+1189 VSDAVESFIRADDAT
-1204 QFLDVIHAAEDA
+1204 QFLDVIRAAEDA
-1216 DVYHDLVK
+1216 NIYHDLVK

-1229 RQKTKE
+1229 RQKIKE
-1235 PKVDSELI
+1235 PKVDGELI

-1251 LGDIEEFILMPNVAN
+1251 LGEIEEFILMPNVAN
-1266 LPNVGDRLYDAALY
+1266 LQNVGDRLFDDALY
-1280 EAAKIIFAFISNW
+1280 EAAKIIFTFISNW
-1293 AKLASTLIKLNQ
+1293 AKLASTLVKLRQ

-1311 AARKANSAKT
+1311 AARKANSSKT

-1342 LNIIVQVDDLEE
+1342 LNIIIQVDDLEE
-1354 VSEFYQN
+1354 VSDYYQN

-1372 ESGLGLERAHMGI
+1372 ESGLGLERVHMGI
-1385 FTELGVLYARYRHEK
+1385 FTELGVLYARYRPDK

-1407 FSTRLNIPKLI
+1407 FSTQLNIPKLI
-1418 RACDEQQHWKELT
+1418 RVCDEQQHWKELT

-1446 VMNHSPDAWDHM
+1446 IMNHSPDAWDHM
-1458 QFKDI
+1458 QFKDV

-1486 LINDLLN
+1486 LINDLLH

-1511 GHLRLVKPYMI
+1511 GHLHLVKPYMV
-1522 AVQSNNVSAVN
+1522 AVQSNNVAAVN
-1533 EALNEI
+1533 EALNKI

-1546 DRLRESI
+1546 DRLRESVDM
-1553 ELHDNFDQI
+1553 HDNFDQI
-1562 GLAQKIEKHELL
+1562 GLAQRIEKHELL
-1574 EMRRVAASIYKKA
+1574 EMRRIAAYIYKKA

-1608 TASQSGDRELAEE
+1608 TCSQSGDRELSEE

-1639 FVCYDLIRPDVALE
+1639 FICYDLIRPDVAVE
-1653 LAWMNNMID
+1653 LAWTNNMLD

-1673 EYTGKVDELIKDKI
+1673 EYTSKVDELIKDKI
-1687 EAQKEAMAK
+1687 EAQNEVKVK
-1696 ENEEKDVMKQQNMY
+1696 ENEEKDLVAQQARWTHSFLTILFFFFFFSSVFLLPNNDIDFLLQNMY

-1716 ALPAPPMPGMGG
+1716 ALPAPPVPGMGG
-1728 PGMGGGFT
+1728 PGMGGPY
-1736 PPPPPMGGMGMPPM
+1736 PPPPPMAGMGMPPM
-1750 PPFVFVVSVSAGDG
+1750 PPFG
-1764 IEFFVYDL
+1764 
-1772 DCNVKFESWLTKL
+1772 
-1785 RRINIACVQET
+1785 
-1796 KWVGF
+1796 
-1801 KARDVDGYKLWYS
+1801 
-1814 GSERR
+1814 
-1819 RNGVG
+1819 
-1824 ILVDEELRG
+1824 
-1833 LDGEEKMRF
+1833 M
-1842 WEALDEVVRGVP
+1842 P
-1854 SSEKIVVAGD
+1854 
-1864 FNGHIGALPGS
+1864 PM
-1875 FSDVHGGFGFRKRNE
+1875 
-1890 EGATLL
+1890 AT
-1896 EFARSFGLVVVKWS
+1896 
-1910 FPKKDDHLITF
+1910 
-1921 RSAIAKTQIDFLLL
+1921 
-1935 RKGDKVLCKDCK
+1935 
-1947 VIPSENLSTQHTL
+1947 
-1960 LVMNLGIKKDRKR
+1960 
-1973 RGEECRLG
+1973 
-1981 IKWGGL
+1981 
-1987 TPVNAWE
+1987 
-1994 IGKKLAGM
+1994 
-2002 GVWQCRGDV
+2002 
-2011 DSKWDRVAR
+2011 
-2020 CIRENAS
+2020 
-2027 EVSGVS
+2027 
-2033 RGRAG
+2033 
-2038 HHRGNWRWNEE
+2038 
-2049 VKKKVRPRKGR
+2049 
-2060 ERREKKLFR
+2060 
-2069 LAKARERKGRDLD
+2069 
-2082 QVKCIKGEDG
+2082 
-2092 TVLVEDDHIKNRWQS
+2092 
-2107 YFYRLLNDEG
+2107 Y
-2117 DRAIGLGE
+2117 
-2125 LEHSEECLDF
+2125 
-2135 SYCRR
+2135 
-2140 FKVEEV
+2140 
-2146 REAVRR
+2146 
-2152 MRRSRATGPDE
+2152 
-2163 IPVDFWKF
+2163 
-2171 SGETGLRWLTGLFNG
+2171 
-2186 IFKTTKMSEAWRWS
+2186 
-2200 TMIPLYKNKGDIQSS
+2200 
-2215 NNYRGIKLLSHSMK
+2215 
-2229 I
+2229 

>member
-1 MAAASAPIT
+1 MAAANAPIT

-16 RFIQLIESYREF
+16 LPSVGIN
-28 RLAVEIALICYT
+28 A
-40 LLGDSH
+40 
-46 EKMLLQSIG
+46 
-55 VNPQFIT
+55 QFIT

-110 NTRILALKAQV
+110 NTRILALKAQL

-133 IEAKQKIKSHQ
+133 IEAKAKIKSHQ

-158 MLGLVTQTSVYH
+158 MLGLVTQSSVYH
-170 WPIEGDSEPVKMF
+170 WSIEGDSEPVKMF

-227 LFSVDQQRSQALEAH
+227 LFSVDQQRSQALEGH

-248 IRVPGNDRDS
+248 FRVPGNDKDS
-258 ILISFASKTSNA
+258 LLISFATKTSNA
-270 GQVTSKL
+270 GQITSKL

-285 PGKPSFSKKQ
+285 PGKPSFTKKQ

-315 QKYGLIYVITKLGLL
+315 HKYSLIYVITKLGLL
-330 FVYDLETATAVYR
+330 FVYDLETASAVYR

-358 SIGGF
+358 SVGGF
-363 YAVNRRGQVLLA
+363 YAINRRGQVLLA
-375 TVNEATIIPFVS
+375 TVNETTIIPFIS

-431 AAESPQGI
+431 AADSPQGI

-556 GYTPDYL
+556 GYAPDYL

-571 SDPQEALED
+571 SDPQGAVNFALMMSQMEGGCPIDYNTITD
-580 LQKSGGAP
+580 LFLQ
-588 SSTKLGCSYEHV
+588 
-600 PRFMEL
+600 
-606 PCSPIEQA
+606 
-614 ALAFSLWSF
+614 
-623 HRNMIREATAFLL
+623 RNMIREATAFLL
-636 DVLKPNLPEHGYLQ
+636 DVLKPNLPEHAFLQ

-658 VTFPNVADAI
+658 VTFPNVADAV

-675 HYDRPRIAQLCE
+675 HYDRPRIGQLCE

-693 RALQHYSELPDIKRV
+693 RALQHYTELPDIKRV

-736 KDLLMINIKG
+736 KDLLLVNLRG

-756 EYCEQLGIDA
+756 EYCEQLGVEA
-766 CIKLFEQFKSYD
+766 CIKIFEQFKSYE

-794 DIHFKYIEAAARTG
+794 DIHFKYIEAASKTG

-826 KTKNFLMDAKLPDAR
+826 KTKNFLMEAKLPDAR
-841 PLINVCDRFGFVPDL
+841 P
-856 THYLYTNNMLRY
+856 
-868 IEGYVQK
+868 
-875 VNPGNA
+875 
-881 PLVVGQLLDDE
+881 
-892 CPEDFIK
+892 
-899 GLILSVRSLLPVEP
+899 
-913 LVAECEKRNRLR
+913 
-925 LLTQFLEHLVSEGSQ
+925 
-940 DVHVHNA
+940 
-947 LGKIIIESNNNP
+947 
-959 EHFLTT
+959 
-965 NPYYDSRVVG
+965 
-975 KYCEKRDPTLAVVA
+975 
-989 YRRGQCDDELIN
+989 
-1001 VTNKNSLFKLQARYV
+1001 
-1016 VERMDGDLWDK
+1016 
-1027 VLNPDNEFRRQLID
+1027 
-1041 QVVSTALPESKSP
+1041 
-1054 EQVSAAVKAF
+1054 
-1064 MTADLPHEL
+1064 
-1073 IELLEKIVLQN
+1073 
-1084 SAFSGNFN
+1084 
-1092 LQNLLILTA
+1092 
-1101 IKADPSRVM
+1101 
-1110 DYINRLDNF
+1110 
-1119 DGPAVGEVAVEAQLY
+1119 
-1134 EEAFAIFKKFNL
+1134 
-1146 NVQAVN
+1146 
-1152 VLLDNIRDINR
+1152 
-1163 AVEFAFRVEEDAVW
+1163 EEDAVW

-1204 QFLDVIHAAEDA
+1204 QFLEVIRAAEDA
-1216 DVYHDLVK
+1216 NVYHDLVK

-1243 YAYAKIDR
+1243 YAYAKTDR
-1251 LGDIEEFILMPNVAN
+1251 LGDVEEFILMPNVAN
-1266 LPNVGDRLYDAALY
+1266 LPNVGDRLYDEELY

-1293 AKLASTLIKLNQ
+1293 AKLAVTLVKLKQ

-1354 VSEFYQN
+1354 VSEYYQN

-1385 FTELGVLYARYRHEK
+1385 FTELGILYARYRHEK

-1446 VMNHSPDAWDHM
+1446 VMNHSPEAWDHM

-1463 VVKVANVELYY
+1463 IVKVANVELYY

-1486 LINDLLN
+1486 LINDVLN
-1493 VLALRVDHTRV
+1493 VLALRVDHARV

-1511 GHLRLVKPYMI
+1511 GHLRLIKPYMV

-1539 YVEEEDY
+1539 YIEEEDY

-1574 EMRRVAASIYKKA
+1574 EMRRVAAYIYKKA

-1639 FVCYDLIRPDVALE
+1639 FVCYDLIRADVALE

-1687 EAQKEAMAK
+1687 DALNEVKAK
-1696 ENEEKDVMKQQNMY
+1696 ENEEKDVIKQQNMY

-1716 ALPAPPMPGMGG
+1716 ALPAPPMPGMGVG
-1728 PGMGGGFT
+1728 GMGGGFT
-1736 PPPPPMGGMGMPPM
+1736 AQMPPPPMPMGGMPPM
-1750 PPFVFVVSVSAGDG
+1750 PPFGMP
-1764 IEFFVYDL
+1764 
-1772 DCNVKFESWLTKL
+1772 
-1785 RRINIACVQET
+1785 QM
-1796 KWVGF
+1796 
-1801 KARDVDGYKLWYS
+1801 
-1814 GSERR
+1814 GS
-1819 RNGVG
+1819 
-1824 ILVDEELRG
+1824 
-1833 LDGEEKMRF
+1833 
-1842 WEALDEVVRGVP
+1842 
-1854 SSEKIVVAGD
+1854 
-1864 FNGHIGALPGS
+1864 
-1875 FSDVHGGFGFRKRNE
+1875 
-1890 EGATLL
+1890 
-1896 EFARSFGLVVVKWS
+1896 
-1910 FPKKDDHLITF
+1910 
-1921 RSAIAKTQIDFLLL
+1921 
-1935 RKGDKVLCKDCK
+1935 
-1947 VIPSENLSTQHTL
+1947 
-1960 LVMNLGIKKDRKR
+1960 
-1973 RGEECRLG
+1973 
-1981 IKWGGL
+1981 
-1987 TPVNAWE
+1987 
-1994 IGKKLAGM
+1994 
-2002 GVWQCRGDV
+2002 
-2011 DSKWDRVAR
+2011 
-2020 CIRENAS
+2020 
-2027 EVSGVS
+2027 
-2033 RGRAG
+2033 
-2038 HHRGNWRWNEE
+2038 
-2049 VKKKVRPRKGR
+2049 
-2060 ERREKKLFR
+2060 
-2069 LAKARERKGRDLD
+2069 
-2082 QVKCIKGEDG
+2082 
-2092 TVLVEDDHIKNRWQS
+2092 
-2107 YFYRLLNDEG
+2107 Y
-2117 DRAIGLGE
+2117 
-2125 LEHSEECLDF
+2125 
-2135 SYCRR
+2135 
-2140 FKVEEV
+2140 
-2146 REAVRR
+2146 
-2152 MRRSRATGPDE
+2152 
-2163 IPVDFWKF
+2163 
-2171 SGETGLRWLTGLFNG
+2171 
-2186 IFKTTKMSEAWRWS
+2186 
-2200 TMIPLYKNKGDIQSS
+2200 
-2215 NNYRGIKLLSHSMK
+2215 
-2229 I
+2229 

>member
-1 MAAASAPIT
+1 MLFKDGSLLGFLKNIVEDPFCKDVVVRSEELESSKLKST
-10 MKEALT
+10 CCLT
-16 RFIQLIESYREF
+16 REVHPSNGLF
-28 RLAVEIALICYT
+28 
-40 LLGDSH
+40 
-46 EKMLLQSIG
+46 
-55 VNPQFIT
+55 
-62 FTNVTMESD
+62 
-71 KYICVRET
+71 
-79 APQNSVVIIDMNM
+79 
-92 PMQPLR
+92 
-98 RPITADS
+98 
-105 ALMNP
+105 
-110 NTRILALKAQV
+110 NTS
-121 PGTTQ
+121 T
-126 DHLQIFN
+126 IFN
-133 IEAKQKIKSHQ
+133 SYVE
-144 MPEQVVFWKWITPK
+144 MP
-158 MLGLVTQTSVYH
+158 L
-170 WPIEGDSEPVKMF
+170 
-183 DRTANLA
+183 
-190 NNQIINYRCDPSE
+190 
-203 KWLVLIGIAP
+203 
-213 GSPERPQLVKGNMQ
+213 RPQLVKGNMQ
-227 LFSVDQQRSQALEAH
+227 LFSVEQHRSQALEAH
-242 AASFAS
+242 AASFATFK
-248 IRVPGNDRDS
+248 VPGNDQPCT
-258 ILISFASKTSNA
+258 LIGFATKSFNA
-270 GQVTSKL
+270 GQIVSKL
-277 HVIELGAQ
+277 HVIELGSN
-285 PGKPSFSKKQ
+285 PGRLTFYLMMVGLYLEEVPMDSICGLNGWKLSKLECGMMVYIQLGSRATSGSLGLKIRKPGFTKKQ

-315 QKYGLIYVITKLGLL
+315 HKYGLIYVITKLGLL
-330 FVYDLETATAVYR
+330 FVYDLESASAVYR

-349 PIFLTSEAS
+349 PIFLTAEAT

-363 YAVNRRGQVLLA
+363 YAINRRGQVLLA
-375 TVNEATIIPFVS
+375 TVNEAAIVPFVS

-452 PVQAGQT
+452 PMQSGQT

-469 LTKGKLNAFESLEL
+469 LTRGKLNAFESLEL

-515 KTVDNDLALKIYI
+515 KTVDTDLALKIYI

-571 SDPQEALED
+571 SDPQGAVNFALMMSQMEGGCPIDFNTITD
-580 LQKSGGAP
+580 LFLQ
-588 SSTKLGCSYEHV
+588 
-600 PRFMEL
+600 
-606 PCSPIEQA
+606 
-614 ALAFSLWSF
+614 
-623 HRNMIREATAFLL
+623 RNLIREATAFLL
-636 DVLKPNLPEHGYLQ
+636 DVLKPNLPEHGFLQ

-658 VTFPNVADAI
+658 VTYPNVADAI

-687 KAGLYI
+687 KAGLYV
-693 RALQHYSELPDIKRV
+693 RALQHYTELPDIKRV

-736 KDLLMINIKG
+736 KDLLLVNLRG
-746 NLQIIVQVAK
+746 NLQIIVQNILSNWGVDQ
-756 EYCEQLGIDA
+756 CV
-766 CIKLFEQFKSYD
+766 KLFEQFKSYE

-794 DIHFKYIEAAARTG
+794 DIHFKYIEAAAKTG

-818 ESNFYDPE
+818 ESNFYDAE
-826 KTKNFLMDAKLPDAR
+826 KTKNFLMEAKLPDAR

-875 VNPGNA
+875 VNPSNA

-913 LVAECEKRNRLR
+913 LVDECEKRNRLR

-947 LGKIIIESNNNP
+947 LGKIIIDSNNNP

-989 YRRGQCDDELIN
+989 YRRGQCDEELIN

-1016 VERMDGDLWDK
+1016 VERMDSDLWEK
-1027 VLNPDNEFRRQLID
+1027 VLDPDNDYRRQLID

-1119 DGPAVGEVAVEAQLY
+1119 DGPAVGEVAVEAQLF

-1152 VLLDNIRDINR
+1152 VLLDNIQSIER

-1204 QFLDVIHAAEDA
+1204 QFLDVIRAAEDA
-1216 DVYHDLVK
+1216 NVYHDLV
-1224 YLLMV
+1224 
-1229 RQKTKE
+1229 RIH
-1235 PKVDSELI
+1235 SH
-1243 YAYAKIDR
+1243 A
-1251 LGDIEEFILMPNVAN
+1251 NVAN
-1266 LPNVGDRLYDAALY
+1266 LQNVGDRLYDEALY

-1293 AKLASTLIKLNQ
+1293 AKLACTLVKLRQ

-1311 AARKANSAKT
+1311 AARKANSSKT

-1342 LNIIVQVDDLEE
+1342 LNIIIQVDDLEE
-1354 VSEFYQN
+1354 VSDYYQN

-1385 FTELGVLYARYRHEK
+1385 FTELGVLYARYRPEK

-1446 VMNHSPDAWDHM
+1446 IMNHSPDAWDHM
-1458 QFKDI
+1458 QFKD
-1463 VVKVANVELYY
+1463 VAVKVANVELYY

-1511 GHLRLVKPYMI
+1511 GHLHLVKPYMV

-1533 EALNEI
+1533 EALNGI

-1553 ELHDNFDQI
+1553 DMHDNFDQI

-1574 EMRRVAASIYKKA
+1574 EMRRVAAYIYKKA

-1627 EQGKKECFASCL
+1627 EKGKKECFASCL
-1639 FVCYDLIRPDVALE
+1639 FVCYDLIRPDIALE
-1653 LAWMNNMID
+1653 LAWINNMVD
-1662 FAFPYLLQFIR
+1662 FALPYLLQFIR
-1673 EYTGKVDELIKDKI
+1673 EYAGKVDELVKDKL
-1687 EAQKEAMAK
+1687 EALNEVKAK
-1696 ENEEKDVMKQQNMY
+1696 EKEEKDVIAQQNMY

-1728 PGMGGGFT
+1728 AGMAGGFV
-1736 PPPPPMGGMGMPPM
+1736 PPPMGSMGMPPM
-1750 PPFVFVVSVSAGDG
+1750 PPF
-1764 IEFFVYDL
+1764 
-1772 DCNVKFESWLTKL
+1772 
-1785 RRINIACVQET
+1785 
-1796 KWVGF
+1796 
-1801 KARDVDGYKLWYS
+1801 
-1814 GSERR
+1814 
-1819 RNGVG
+1819 
-1824 ILVDEELRG
+1824 
-1833 LDGEEKMRF
+1833 
-1842 WEALDEVVRGVP
+1842 
-1854 SSEKIVVAGD
+1854 
-1864 FNGHIGALPGS
+1864 
-1875 FSDVHGGFGFRKRNE
+1875 
-1890 EGATLL
+1890 
-1896 EFARSFGLVVVKWS
+1896 
-1910 FPKKDDHLITF
+1910 
-1921 RSAIAKTQIDFLLL
+1921 
-1935 RKGDKVLCKDCK
+1935 
-1947 VIPSENLSTQHTL
+1947 
-1960 LVMNLGIKKDRKR
+1960 
-1973 RGEECRLG
+1973 
-1981 IKWGGL
+1981 
-1987 TPVNAWE
+1987 
-1994 IGKKLAGM
+1994 GM
-2002 GVWQCRGDV
+2002 
-2011 DSKWDRVAR
+2011 
-2020 CIRENAS
+2020 
-2027 EVSGVS
+2027 
-2033 RGRAG
+2033 
-2038 HHRGNWRWNEE
+2038 
-2049 VKKKVRPRKGR
+2049 PPM
-2060 ERREKKLFR
+2060 
-2069 LAKARERKGRDLD
+2069 
-2082 QVKCIKGEDG
+2082 G
-2092 TVLVEDDHIKNRWQS
+2092 T
-2107 YFYRLLNDEG
+2107 Y
-2117 DRAIGLGE
+2117 
-2125 LEHSEECLDF
+2125 
-2135 SYCRR
+2135 
-2140 FKVEEV
+2140 
-2146 REAVRR
+2146 
-2152 MRRSRATGPDE
+2152 
-2163 IPVDFWKF
+2163 
-2171 SGETGLRWLTGLFNG
+2171 
-2186 IFKTTKMSEAWRWS
+2186 
-2200 TMIPLYKNKGDIQSS
+2200 
-2215 NNYRGIKLLSHSMK
+2215 
-2229 I
+2229 

>member
-1 MAAASAPIT
+1 MAAANAPIT

-16 RFIQLIESYREF
+16 LPSVGI
-28 RLAVEIALICYT
+28 
-40 LLGDSH
+40 
-46 EKMLLQSIG
+46 
-55 VNPQFIT
+55 NPQFIT
-62 FTNVTMESD
+62 FTHVTMESD

-79 APQNSVVIIDMNM
+79 SPQNSIVIIDMSM

-110 NTRILALKAQV
+110 NSKILALKAGVQ
-121 PGTTQ
+121 GTTQ

-133 IEAKQKIKSHQ
+133 IEMKAKLKSHL
-144 MPEQVVFWKWITPK
+144 MPEQIVFWKWITPK
-158 MLGLVTQTSVYH
+158 MLGLVTQTTVYH
-170 WPIEGDSEPVKMF
+170 WSIEGESEPVKVF
-183 DRTANLA
+183 ERTANLA

-213 GSPERPQLVKGNMQ
+213 GAPERPQLVKGNLQ

-242 AASFAS
+242 AASFAQYK
-248 IRVPGNDRDS
+248 VPGNENPS
-258 ILISFASKTSNA
+258 TLISFATKTLNA
-270 GQVTSKL
+270 GQITSKL

-285 PGKPSFSKKQ
+285 PGKPSFTKKQ
-295 ADLFFPPDFADDFPV
+295 ADLFFPPDFNDDFPV
-310 AMQIS
+310 AMQMS
-315 QKYGLIYVITKLGLL
+315 HKYSLIYVITKLGLL
-330 FVYDLETATAVYR
+330 FVYDLETASAVYR

-349 PIFLTSEAS
+349 PIFLTTEAS
-358 SIGGF
+358 SVGGF

-375 TVNEATIIPFVS
+375 TINEQTIVPFVS

-469 LTKGKLNAFESLEL
+469 LTRGKLNAFESLEL

-571 SDPQEALED
+571 ADPQGAVNFALMMSQMEGGCPVDYNTITD
-580 LQKSGGAP
+580 LFLQ
-588 SSTKLGCSYEHV
+588 
-600 PRFMEL
+600 
-606 PCSPIEQA
+606 
-614 ALAFSLWSF
+614 
-623 HRNMIREATAFLL
+623 RNLIREATAFLL
-636 DVLKPNLPEHGYLQ
+636 DVLKPNLPEHAFLQ

-687 KAGLYI
+687 KAGLYV
-693 RALQHYSELPDIKRV
+693 RALQVRCVANSFSFNCPLFLIVTFVLNILLLLQHYSELPDIKRV

-717 QALVEFFGT
+717 QSLVEFFGT
-726 LSREWALECM
+726 LSKEWALECM
-736 KDLLMINIKG
+736 KDLLLVNLRG

-756 EYCEQLGIDA
+756 EYSEQLGVDQ
-766 CIKLFEQFKSYD
+766 CMKLFEQFKSYE
-778 GLYFFLGSY
+778 GLYFFLGSF

-794 DIHFKYIEAAARTG
+794 DIHFKYIEAAAKTG

-818 ESNFYDPE
+818 ESNFYDAE
-826 KTKNFLMDAKLPDAR
+826 KTKNFLMEAKLPDAR

-913 LVAECEKRNRLR
+913 LVEECEKRNRLR

-947 LGKIIIESNNNP
+947 LGKIIIDSGNNP

-1016 VERMDGDLWDK
+1016 VERMDEDLWGK
-1027 VLNPDNEFRRQLID
+1027 VLDPENEYRRQLID

-1054 EQVSAAVKAF
+1054 EQVSASVKAF

-1152 VLLDNIRDINR
+1152 VLLDNIRSIDR

-1204 QFLDVIHAAEDA
+1204 QFLDVIRASEDA

-1229 RQKTKE
+1229 RQKVRE

-1251 LGDIEEFILMPNVAN
+1251 LADIEEFILMPNVAN
-1266 LPNVGDRLYDAALY
+1266 LQNVGDRLYDEALY
-1280 EAAKIIFAFISNW
+1280 EAAKIIYAFISNW
-1293 AKLASTLIKLNQ
+1293 AKLAVTLVKLKQ

-1311 AARKANSAKT
+1311 AARKANSSKT

-1342 LNIIVQVDDLEE
+1342 LNIIIQVDDLEE
-1354 VSEFYQN
+1354 VSEYYQN

-1385 FTELGVLYARYRHEK
+1385 FTELGVLYARYRPEK

-1407 FSTRLNIPKLI
+1407 FANRLNIPKLI

-1446 VMNHSPDAWDHM
+1446 IMNHSPEAWDHM
-1458 QFKDI
+1458 QFKD
-1463 VVKVANVELYY
+1463 VAVKVANVELYY
-1474 KAVHFYLQEHPD
+1474 KAVHFYLKEHPD

-1511 GHLRLVKPYMI
+1511 GHLLLVKPYMV

-1546 DRLRESI
+1546 ERLRESI
-1553 ELHDNFDQI
+1553 DLHDSFDQI

-1574 EMRRVAASIYKKA
+1574 EMRRVAAYIYKKA
-1587 GRWKQSIALS
+1587 GRWKQSIGLS
-1597 KKDNLYKDAME
+1597 KKDKLYKDAME

-1639 FVCYDLIRPDVALE
+1639 FVCYDLIRPDIALE

-1673 EYTGKVDELIKDKI
+1673 EYTGKVDELVKDKI
-1687 EAQKEAMAK
+1687 EAQKEIKAK
-1696 ENEEKDVMKQQNMY
+1696 EQEDKEVIAQQNMY

-1716 ALPAPPMPGMGG
+1716 ALPAPPIPGMSG
-1728 PGMGGGFT
+1728 GMGGGYA
-1736 PPPPPMGGMGMPPM
+1736 PPPPMGGMPPMGMPPYGMPPM
-1750 PPFVFVVSVSAGDG
+1750 
-1764 IEFFVYDL
+1764 
-1772 DCNVKFESWLTKL
+1772 
-1785 RRINIACVQET
+1785 
-1796 KWVGF
+1796 
-1801 KARDVDGYKLWYS
+1801 
-1814 GSERR
+1814 GS
-1819 RNGVG
+1819 
-1824 ILVDEELRG
+1824 
-1833 LDGEEKMRF
+1833 
-1842 WEALDEVVRGVP
+1842 
-1854 SSEKIVVAGD
+1854 
-1864 FNGHIGALPGS
+1864 
-1875 FSDVHGGFGFRKRNE
+1875 
-1890 EGATLL
+1890 
-1896 EFARSFGLVVVKWS
+1896 
-1910 FPKKDDHLITF
+1910 
-1921 RSAIAKTQIDFLLL
+1921 
-1935 RKGDKVLCKDCK
+1935 
-1947 VIPSENLSTQHTL
+1947 
-1960 LVMNLGIKKDRKR
+1960 
-1973 RGEECRLG
+1973 
-1981 IKWGGL
+1981 
-1987 TPVNAWE
+1987 
-1994 IGKKLAGM
+1994 
-2002 GVWQCRGDV
+2002 
-2011 DSKWDRVAR
+2011 
-2020 CIRENAS
+2020 
-2027 EVSGVS
+2027 
-2033 RGRAG
+2033 
-2038 HHRGNWRWNEE
+2038 
-2049 VKKKVRPRKGR
+2049 
-2060 ERREKKLFR
+2060 
-2069 LAKARERKGRDLD
+2069 
-2082 QVKCIKGEDG
+2082 
-2092 TVLVEDDHIKNRWQS
+2092 S
-2107 YFYRLLNDEG
+2107 Y
-2117 DRAIGLGE
+2117 
-2125 LEHSEECLDF
+2125 
-2135 SYCRR
+2135 
-2140 FKVEEV
+2140 
-2146 REAVRR
+2146 
-2152 MRRSRATGPDE
+2152 
-2163 IPVDFWKF
+2163 
-2171 SGETGLRWLTGLFNG
+2171 
-2186 IFKTTKMSEAWRWS
+2186 
-2200 TMIPLYKNKGDIQSS
+2200 
-2215 NNYRGIKLLSHSMK
+2215 
-2229 I
+2229 

>member
-1 MAAASAPIT
+1 MAAANAPIS
-10 MKEALT
+10 MKEVLT
-16 RFIQLIESYREF
+16 LPSVGI
-28 RLAVEIALICYT
+28 
-40 LLGDSH
+40 
-46 EKMLLQSIG
+46 
-55 VNPQFIT
+55 NPQFIT

-79 APQNSVVIIDMNM
+79 APQNSVVIIDMNQ

-110 NTRILALKAQV
+110 NSRILALKAQL

-133 IEAKQKIKSHQ
+133 IELKAKIKSHQ
-144 MPEQVVFWKWITPK
+144 M
-158 MLGLVTQTSVYH
+158 
-170 WPIEGDSEPVKMF
+170 SE
-183 DRTANLA
+183 
-190 NNQIINYRCDPSE
+190 QIINYKCDPTE

-213 GSPERPQLVKGNMQ
+213 GSAERPQLVKGNMQ

-242 AASFAS
+242 AASFAQFK
-248 IRVPGNDRDS
+248 VPGNENPS
-258 ILISFASKTSNA
+258 VLISFATKSFNA

-285 PGKPSFSKKQ
+285 PGKPSFTKKQ

-315 QKYGLIYVITKLGLL
+315 HKYGLIYVITKLGLL
-330 FVYDLETATAVYR
+330 FVYDLETAAAVYR

-358 SIGGF
+358 SLGGF
-363 YAVNRRGQVLLA
+363 YAINRRGQVLLA
-375 TVNEATIIPFVS
+375 TVNEATIVPFVS

-431 AAESPQGI
+431 AAESPQGL

-469 LTKGKLNAFESLEL
+469 LTRGKLNAFESLEL

-515 KTVDNDLALKIYI
+515 K
-528 KARATPKVVAAFAE
+528 
-542 RREFDKILI
+542 
-551 YSKQV
+551 V

-571 SDPQEALED
+571 TDPQGAVNFALMMSQMEGGCPVDYNTITD
-580 LQKSGGAP
+580 LFLQ
-588 SSTKLGCSYEHV
+588 
-600 PRFMEL
+600 
-606 PCSPIEQA
+606 
-614 ALAFSLWSF
+614 
-623 HRNMIREATAFLL
+623 RNLIREATAFLL
-636 DVLKPNLPEHGYLQ
+636 DVLKPNLPEHGFLQ

-687 KAGLYI
+687 KAGLYM
-693 RALQHYSELPDIKRV
+693 RALQ
-708 IVNTHAIEP
+708 
-717 QALVEFFGT
+717 
-726 LSREWALECM
+726 
-736 KDLLMINIKG
+736 
-746 NLQIIVQVAK
+746 
-756 EYCEQLGIDA
+756 
-766 CIKLFEQFKSYD
+766 
-778 GLYFFLGSY
+778 
-787 LSSSEDP
+787 DP
-794 DIHFKYIEAAARTG
+794 DIHFKYIEAAAKTG

-826 KTKNFLMDAKLPDAR
+826 KTKNFLMEAKLPDAR

-913 LVAECEKRNRLR
+913 LVEECEKRNRLR

-947 LGKIIIESNNNP
+947 L
-959 EHFLTT
+959 
-965 NPYYDSRVVG
+965 
-975 KYCEKRDPTLAVVA
+975 
-989 YRRGQCDDELIN
+989 
-1001 VTNKNSLFKLQARYV
+1001 
-1016 VERMDGDLWDK
+1016 
-1027 VLNPDNEFRRQLID
+1027 
-1041 QVVSTALPESKSP
+1041 
-1054 EQVSAAVKAF
+1054 
-1064 MTADLPHEL
+1064 
-1073 IELLEKIVLQN
+1073 
-1084 SAFSGNFN
+1084 
-1092 LQNLLILTA
+1092 A

-1110 DYINRLDNF
+1110 DYVNRLDNF

-1152 VLLDNIRDINR
+1152 VLLDNIRSIER

-1204 QFLDVIHAAEDA
+1204 QFLDVIRAAEDA
-1216 DVYHDLVK
+1216 DVYHDLVR

-1229 RQKTKE
+1229 RQKVKE

-1266 LPNVGDRLYDAALY
+1266 LQNVGDRLYDDTLY
-1280 EAAKIIFAFISNW
+1280 EAAKIIYAFISNW
-1293 AKLASTLIKLNQ
+1293 AKLAVTLVKLKQ

-1354 VSEFYQN
+1354 VSEYYQN
-1361 RGCFNELISLM
+1361 RGYFNELISLM

-1385 FTELGVLYARYRHEK
+1385 FTELGVLYARYRYEK

-1446 VMNHSPDAWDHM
+1446 IMNHSPEAWDHM
-1458 QFKDI
+1458 QFKD
-1463 VVKVANVELYY
+1463 VAVKVANVELYY

-1511 GHLRLVKPYMI
+1511 GHLLLVKPYMV

-1546 DRLRESI
+1546 ERLRESI
-1553 ELHDNFDQI
+1553 DMHDNFDQI

-1574 EMRRVAASIYKKA
+1574 EMRRVAAYIYKKA

-1597 KKDNLYKDAME
+1597 KKDKVYKDAME

-1653 LAWMNNMID
+1653 LSWMNNMID

-1673 EYTGKVDELIKDKI
+1673 EYTGKVDELVKDKI
-1687 EAQKEAMAK
+1687 EAQIEVKSKEK
-1696 ENEEKDVMKQQNMY
+1696 EEKDVIAQQNMY

-1728 PGMGGGFT
+1728 GFAST
-1736 PPPPPMGGMGMPPM
+1736 APPMGGMGMPPM
-1750 PPFVFVVSVSAGDG
+1750 PPFGMPPM
-1764 IEFFVYDL
+1764 
-1772 DCNVKFESWLTKL
+1772 
-1785 RRINIACVQET
+1785 
-1796 KWVGF
+1796 
-1801 KARDVDGYKLWYS
+1801 
-1814 GSERR
+1814 GS
-1819 RNGVG
+1819 
-1824 ILVDEELRG
+1824 
-1833 LDGEEKMRF
+1833 
-1842 WEALDEVVRGVP
+1842 
-1854 SSEKIVVAGD
+1854 
-1864 FNGHIGALPGS
+1864 
-1875 FSDVHGGFGFRKRNE
+1875 
-1890 EGATLL
+1890 
-1896 EFARSFGLVVVKWS
+1896 
-1910 FPKKDDHLITF
+1910 
-1921 RSAIAKTQIDFLLL
+1921 
-1935 RKGDKVLCKDCK
+1935 
-1947 VIPSENLSTQHTL
+1947 
-1960 LVMNLGIKKDRKR
+1960 
-1973 RGEECRLG
+1973 
-1981 IKWGGL
+1981 
-1987 TPVNAWE
+1987 
-1994 IGKKLAGM
+1994 
-2002 GVWQCRGDV
+2002 
-2011 DSKWDRVAR
+2011 
-2020 CIRENAS
+2020 
-2027 EVSGVS
+2027 
-2033 RGRAG
+2033 
-2038 HHRGNWRWNEE
+2038 
-2049 VKKKVRPRKGR
+2049 
-2060 ERREKKLFR
+2060 
-2069 LAKARERKGRDLD
+2069 
-2082 QVKCIKGEDG
+2082 
-2092 TVLVEDDHIKNRWQS
+2092 
-2107 YFYRLLNDEG
+2107 Y
-2117 DRAIGLGE
+2117 
-2125 LEHSEECLDF
+2125 
-2135 SYCRR
+2135 
-2140 FKVEEV
+2140 
-2146 REAVRR
+2146 
-2152 MRRSRATGPDE
+2152 
-2163 IPVDFWKF
+2163 
-2171 SGETGLRWLTGLFNG
+2171 
-2186 IFKTTKMSEAWRWS
+2186 
-2200 TMIPLYKNKGDIQSS
+2200 
-2215 NNYRGIKLLSHSMK
+2215 
-2229 I
+2229 

>member
-1 MAAASAPIT
+1 MAAANAPIT

-16 RFIQLIESYREF
+16 LP
-28 RLAVEIALICYT
+28 
-40 LLGDSH
+40 
-46 EKMLLQSIG
+46 SIG
-55 VNPQFIT
+55 INPQFIT
-62 FTNVTMESD
+62 FTHVTMESD

-79 APQNSVVIIDMNM
+79 APQNSVVIIDMSM

-110 NTRILALKAQV
+110 NSRILALKAQLQ
-121 PGTTQ
+121 GTNQ

-133 IEAKQKIKSHQ
+133 IELKAKIKSYQ
-144 MPEQVVFWKWITPK
+144 MPEQVIRFLLCSNCLQLYGPHCVSN
-158 MLGLVTQTSVYH
+158 V
-170 WPIEGDSEPVKMF
+170 GDSEPVKMF
-183 DRTANLA
+183 DRTANMG

-213 GSPERPQLVKGNMQ
+213 GAPERPQLVKGNMQ

-242 AASFAS
+242 AASFAQFK
-248 IRVPGNDRDS
+248 VPGNENPS
-258 ILISFASKTSNA
+258 ILISFATKTLNA
-270 GQVTSKL
+270 GQITSKL

-285 PGKPSFSKKQ
+285 PGKPSFTKKQ

-315 QKYGLIYVITKLGLL
+315 QKYSLIYVITKLGLL
-330 FVYDLETATAVYR
+330 FVYDLETASAVYR

-349 PIFLTSEAS
+349 PIFLTAEAS
-358 SIGGF
+358 SVGGF

-375 TVNEATIIPFVS
+375 TVNEQTIVPFVS

-407 AENLVV
+407 AEQLVV

-431 AAESPQGI
+431 AAESPQGL

-469 LTKGKLNAFESLEL
+469 LTRGKLNAFESLEL

-515 KTVDNDLALKIYI
+515 K
-528 KARATPKVVAAFAE
+528 
-542 RREFDKILI
+542 
-551 YSKQV
+551 V

-571 SDPQEALED
+571 SDPQGAVNFALMMSQMEGGCPVDYNTITD
-580 LQKSGGAP
+580 LFLQ
-588 SSTKLGCSYEHV
+588 
-600 PRFMEL
+600 
-606 PCSPIEQA
+606 
-614 ALAFSLWSF
+614 
-623 HRNMIREATAFLL
+623 RNLIREATAFLL
-636 DVLKPNLPEHGYLQ
+636 DVLKPNLPEHAFLQ

-687 KAGLYI
+687 KAGLYM
-693 RALQHYSELPDIKRV
+693 RALQV
-708 IVNTHAIEP
+708 T
-717 QALVEFFGT
+717 
-726 LSREWALECM
+726 
-736 KDLLMINIKG
+736 
-746 NLQIIVQVAK
+746 
-756 EYCEQLGIDA
+756 
-766 CIKLFEQFKSYD
+766 
-778 GLYFFLGSY
+778 
-787 LSSSEDP
+787 SSSSSLTF
-794 DIHFKYIEAAARTG
+794 IIFFCTFTAKTG

-826 KTKNFLMDAKLPDAR
+826 KTKNFLMEAKLPDAR

-913 LVAECEKRNRLR
+913 LVDECEKRNRLR

-947 LGKIIIESNNNP
+947 L
-959 EHFLTT
+959 
-965 NPYYDSRVVG
+965 
-975 KYCEKRDPTLAVVA
+975 
-989 YRRGQCDDELIN
+989 
-1001 VTNKNSLFKLQARYV
+1001 
-1016 VERMDGDLWDK
+1016 
-1027 VLNPDNEFRRQLID
+1027 
-1041 QVVSTALPESKSP
+1041 

-1152 VLLDNIRDINR
+1152 VLLDNIRSIER
-1163 AVEFAFRVEEDAVW
+1163 AVEFAFRVEEEAVW

-1204 QFLDVIHAAEDA
+1204 EFLDVIRAAEDA
-1216 DVYHDLVK
+1216 NVYHDLVK

-1229 RQKTKE
+1229 RQKVKE

-1251 LGDIEEFILMPNVAN
+1251 LSEIEEFILMPNVAN
-1266 LPNVGDRLYDAALY
+1266 LQNVGDRLYDEALY
-1280 EAAKIIFAFISNW
+1280 EAAKIIFTFISNW
-1293 AKLASTLIKLNQ
+1293 AKLAITLVKLRQ
-1305 FQGAVD
+1305 FQSAVD
-1311 AARKANSAKT
+1311 AARKANSSKT

-1342 LNIIVQVDDLEE
+1342 LNIIIQVDDLEE
-1354 VSEFYQN
+1354 VSEYYQN

-1385 FTELGVLYARYRHEK
+1385 FTELGVLYARYRPEK

-1446 VMNHSPDAWDHM
+1446 IMNHSPEAWDHM
-1458 QFKDI
+1458 QFKD
-1463 VVKVANVELYY
+1463 VSVKVANVELYY

-1511 GHLRLVKPYMI
+1511 GHLHLVKPYMV

-1533 EALNEI
+1533 EALNGI

-1546 DRLRESI
+1546 ERLRESI
-1553 ELHDNFDQI
+1553 DMHDNFDQI
-1562 GLAQKIEKHELL
+1562 GLAQK
-1574 EMRRVAASIYKKA
+1574 
-1587 GRWKQSIALS
+1587 
-1597 KKDNLYKDAME
+1597 
-1608 TASQSGDRELAEE
+1608 
-1621 LLVYFI
+1621 
-1627 EQGKKECFASCL
+1627 GKKECFASCL
-1639 FVCYDLIRPDVALE
+1639 FVCYDLIRPDIALE

-1673 EYTGKVDELIKDKI
+1673 EYTGKVDELVKDKI
-1687 EAQKEAMAK
+1687 EALIEVKAK
-1696 ENEEKDVMKQQNMY
+1696 EKEEKDVISQQNMY

-1728 PGMGGGFT
+1728 APGMGGFA
-1736 PPPPPMGGMGMPPM
+1736 PPGMGGMGMPPM
-1750 PPFVFVVSVSAGDG
+1750 PPFGMPPM
-1764 IEFFVYDL
+1764 
-1772 DCNVKFESWLTKL
+1772 
-1785 RRINIACVQET
+1785 
-1796 KWVGF
+1796 
-1801 KARDVDGYKLWYS
+1801 
-1814 GSERR
+1814 GS
-1819 RNGVG
+1819 
-1824 ILVDEELRG
+1824 
-1833 LDGEEKMRF
+1833 
-1842 WEALDEVVRGVP
+1842 
-1854 SSEKIVVAGD
+1854 
-1864 FNGHIGALPGS
+1864 
-1875 FSDVHGGFGFRKRNE
+1875 
-1890 EGATLL
+1890 
-1896 EFARSFGLVVVKWS
+1896 
-1910 FPKKDDHLITF
+1910 
-1921 RSAIAKTQIDFLLL
+1921 
-1935 RKGDKVLCKDCK
+1935 
-1947 VIPSENLSTQHTL
+1947 
-1960 LVMNLGIKKDRKR
+1960 
-1973 RGEECRLG
+1973 
-1981 IKWGGL
+1981 
-1987 TPVNAWE
+1987 
-1994 IGKKLAGM
+1994 
-2002 GVWQCRGDV
+2002 
-2011 DSKWDRVAR
+2011 
-2020 CIRENAS
+2020 
-2027 EVSGVS
+2027 
-2033 RGRAG
+2033 
-2038 HHRGNWRWNEE
+2038 
-2049 VKKKVRPRKGR
+2049 
-2060 ERREKKLFR
+2060 
-2069 LAKARERKGRDLD
+2069 
-2082 QVKCIKGEDG
+2082 
-2092 TVLVEDDHIKNRWQS
+2092 S
-2107 YFYRLLNDEG
+2107 Y
-2117 DRAIGLGE
+2117 
-2125 LEHSEECLDF
+2125 
-2135 SYCRR
+2135 
-2140 FKVEEV
+2140 
-2146 REAVRR
+2146 
-2152 MRRSRATGPDE
+2152 
-2163 IPVDFWKF
+2163 
-2171 SGETGLRWLTGLFNG
+2171 
-2186 IFKTTKMSEAWRWS
+2186 
-2200 TMIPLYKNKGDIQSS
+2200 
-2215 NNYRGIKLLSHSMK
+2215 
-2229 I
+2229 

>member
-1 MAAASAPIT
+1 MAAANAPIA
-10 MKEALT
+10 MREALT
-16 RFIQLIESYREF
+16 LTS
-28 RLAVEIALICYT
+28 LGIA
-40 LLGDSH
+40 
-46 EKMLLQSIG
+46 
-55 VNPQFIT
+55 PQFVT
-62 FTNVTMESD
+62 FTHVTMESE

-79 APQNSVVIIDMNM
+79 SPQNSVVIIDMAM

-110 NTRILALKAQV
+110 NTRILALKAQI

-133 IEAKQKIKSHQ
+133 IEAKTKIKSHQ

-158 MLGLVTQTSVYH
+158 LLGLVTQTSVYH
-170 WPIEGDSEPVKMF
+170 WSIEGDSEPTKMF

-190 NNQIINYRCDPSE
+190 NNQIINYRCDPAE

-213 GSPERPQLVKGNMQ
+213 GAPERPQLVKGNMQ

-242 AASFAS
+242 AASFATFK
-248 IRVPGNDRDS
+248 VVGNENPS
-258 ILISFASKTSNA
+258 TLICFASKTTNA
-270 GQVTSKL
+270 GQITSKL

-285 PGKPSFSKKQ
+285 PGKPGFSKKQ
-295 ADLFFPPDFADDFPV
+295 ADLFFPPDFQDDFPV
-310 AMQIS
+310 AMQVS

-330 FVYDLETATAVYR
+330 FVYDLETAAAVYR

-349 PIFLTSEAS
+349 PIFLTAES
-358 SIGGF
+358 SSTGGF
-363 YAVNRRGQVLLA
+363 YAINRRGQVLHA
-375 TVNEATIIPFVS
+375 TVNDATVVPFVS

-392 LELAVNLAKRGNLPG
+392 LELAVNLAKRANLPG

-431 AAESPQGI
+431 AAESPQGL
-439 LRTPDTVAKFQSV
+439 LRTPETVAKFQSV

-469 LTKGKLNAFESLEL
+469 LTRGKLNAFESLEL

-542 RREFDKILI
+542 RRD
-551 YSKQV
+551 
-556 GYTPDYL
+556 
-563 FLLQTILR
+563 
-571 SDPQEALED
+571 
-580 LQKSGGAP
+580 
-588 SSTKLGCSYEHV
+588 
-600 PRFMEL
+600 
-606 PCSPIEQA
+606 
-614 ALAFSLWSF
+614 
-623 HRNMIREATAFLL
+623 
-636 DVLKPNLPEHGYLQ
+636 
-650 TKVLEINL
+650 
-658 VTFPNVADAI
+658 
-668 LANGMFS
+668 
-675 HYDRPRIAQLCE
+675 
-687 KAGLYI
+687 
-693 RALQHYSELPDIKRV
+693 
-708 IVNTHAIEP
+708 
-717 QALVEFFGT
+717 
-726 LSREWALECM
+726 
-736 KDLLMINIKG
+736 
-746 NLQIIVQVAK
+746 
-756 EYCEQLGIDA
+756 
-766 CIKLFEQFKSYD
+766 
-778 GLYFFLGSY
+778 
-787 LSSSEDP
+787 EDP
-794 DIHFKYIEAAARTG
+794 EIHFKYIEAAARTG

-818 ESNFYDPE
+818 ESNFYDAE
-826 KTKNFLMDAKLPDAR
+826 KTKNFLMEAKLPDAR

-913 LVAECEKRNRLR
+913 LVDECEKRNRLR

-947 LGKIIIESNNNP
+947 LGKIIIDSNNNP

-965 NPYYDSRVVG
+965 NPFYDSRVVG

-989 YRRGQCDDELIN
+989 YRRGQCDDELII

-1027 VLNPDNEFRRQLID
+1027 VLQPENEYRRQLID

-1110 DYINRLDNF
+1110 DYVNRLDNF

-1146 NVQAVN
+1146 NVQAVD
-1152 VLLDNIRDINR
+1152 VLLDNIRSIER
-1163 AVEFAFRVEEDAVW
+1163 AEEFAFRVEEDAVW

-1189 VSDAIESFIRADDAT
+1189 VSEAIESFIRADDAAH
-1204 QFLDVIHAAEDA
+1204 FLDVIRAAEEA
-1216 DVYHDLVK
+1216 NVYNDLVK

-1229 RQKTKE
+1229 RQKARE
-1235 PKVDSELI
+1235 PKVDGELI
-1243 YAYAKIDR
+1243 FAYAKIDR
-1251 LGDIEEFILMPNVAN
+1251 LSDIEEFILMPNVAN
-1266 LPNVGDRLYDAALY
+1266 LQNVGDRLYDEELY
-1280 EAAKIIFAFISNW
+1280 EAAKIIYAFISNW
-1293 AKLASTLIKLNQ
+1293 AKLAVTLVKLKQ

-1342 LNIIVQVDDLEE
+1342 LNIIIQVDDLEE
-1354 VSEFYQN
+1354 VSEYYQN
-1361 RGCFNELISLM
+1361 RGCFSELIALM

-1385 FTELGVLYARYRHEK
+1385 FTELGVLYARYRSEK

-1446 VMNHSPDAWDHM
+1446 IMNHSPDAWDHM
-1458 QFKDI
+1458 QFKD
-1463 VVKVANVELYY
+1463 VCVKVANVELYY

-1486 LINDLLN
+1486 LINDMLN
-1493 VLALRVDHTRV
+1493 VLALRLDHTRV

-1511 GHLRLVKPYMI
+1511 GQLHLVKPYMV

-1533 EALNEI
+1533 EALNEL

-1546 DRLRESI
+1546 ERLRESVDM
-1553 ELHDNFDQI
+1553 HDNFDQI
-1562 GLAQKIEKHELL
+1562 GLAQKLEKHELL
-1574 EMRRVAASIYKKA
+1574 EMRRIAAYIYKKA

-1597 KKDNLYKDAME
+1597 KKDNMYKDCME
-1608 TASQSGDRELAEE
+1608 TCSQSGDRELSED

-1639 FVCYDLIRPDVALE
+1639 FICYDLIRPDVALE
-1653 LAWMNNMID
+1653 LAWMNNMLD

-1673 EYTGKVDELIKDKI
+1673 EYTSKVDDLVKDRI
-1687 EAQKEAMAK
+1687 ESQNEERVKEK
-1696 ENEEKDVMKQQNMY
+1696 EEKDLVAQQNMY

-1728 PGMGGGFT
+1728 P
-1736 PPPPPMGGMGMPPM
+1736 PPPMGGMGMPPM
-1750 PPFVFVVSVSAGDG
+1750 G
-1764 IEFFVYDL
+1764 
-1772 DCNVKFESWLTKL
+1772 
-1785 RRINIACVQET
+1785 
-1796 KWVGF
+1796 
-1801 KARDVDGYKLWYS
+1801 
-1814 GSERR
+1814 
-1819 RNGVG
+1819 
-1824 ILVDEELRG
+1824 
-1833 LDGEEKMRF
+1833 
-1842 WEALDEVVRGVP
+1842 
-1854 SSEKIVVAGD
+1854 
-1864 FNGHIGALPGS
+1864 
-1875 FSDVHGGFGFRKRNE
+1875 
-1890 EGATLL
+1890 
-1896 EFARSFGLVVVKWS
+1896 
-1910 FPKKDDHLITF
+1910 
-1921 RSAIAKTQIDFLLL
+1921 
-1935 RKGDKVLCKDCK
+1935 
-1947 VIPSENLSTQHTL
+1947 
-1960 LVMNLGIKKDRKR
+1960 
-1973 RGEECRLG
+1973 
-1981 IKWGGL
+1981 
-1987 TPVNAWE
+1987 
-1994 IGKKLAGM
+1994 GM
-2002 GVWQCRGDV
+2002 GMPPMGPGPMP
-2011 DSKWDRVAR
+2011 AFGMP
-2020 CIRENAS
+2020 AM
-2027 EVSGVS
+2027 G
-2033 RGRAG
+2033 
-2038 HHRGNWRWNEE
+2038 
-2049 VKKKVRPRKGR
+2049 
-2060 ERREKKLFR
+2060 
-2069 LAKARERKGRDLD
+2069 
-2082 QVKCIKGEDG
+2082 
-2092 TVLVEDDHIKNRWQS
+2092 S
-2107 YFYRLLNDEG
+2107 Y
-2117 DRAIGLGE
+2117 
-2125 LEHSEECLDF
+2125 
-2135 SYCRR
+2135 
-2140 FKVEEV
+2140 
-2146 REAVRR
+2146 
-2152 MRRSRATGPDE
+2152 
-2163 IPVDFWKF
+2163 
-2171 SGETGLRWLTGLFNG
+2171 
-2186 IFKTTKMSEAWRWS
+2186 
-2200 TMIPLYKNKGDIQSS
+2200 
-2215 NNYRGIKLLSHSMK
+2215 
-2229 I
+2229 

>member
-1 MAAASAPIT
+1 MAAANAPIT

-16 RFIQLIESYREF
+16 
-28 RLAVEIALICYT
+28 
-40 LLGDSH
+40 LGS
-46 EKMLLQSIG
+46 LGI
-55 VNPQFIT
+55 NPQFIT
-62 FTNVTMESD
+62 FTHVTMESE

-79 APQNSVVIIDMNM
+79 SPQNSVVIVDMSL

-110 NTRILALKAQV
+110 NTRILALK
-121 PGTTQ
+121 
-126 DHLQIFN
+126 
-133 IEAKQKIKSHQ
+133 
-144 MPEQVVFWKWITPK
+144 
-158 MLGLVTQTSVYH
+158 
-170 WPIEGDSEPVKMF
+170 GDSEPVKVF
-183 DRTANLA
+183 DRTANLT

-213 GSPERPQLVKGNMQ
+213 GAPERPQLVKGNMQ

-242 AASFAS
+242 AATFAS
-248 IRVPGNDRDS
+248 IKVTGNDHPS
-258 ILISFASKTSNA
+258 TLISFATKSTNA

-285 PGKPSFSKKQ
+285 SGKPGFSKKQ

-310 AMQIS
+310 AMQVS
-315 QKYGLIYVITKLGLL
+315 SKYNLLYVITKLGLL
-330 FVYDLETATAVYR
+330 FVYDLETAAAVYR

-349 PIFLTSEAS
+349 PIFLTAEAS
-358 SIGGF
+358 SFGGF
-363 YAVNRRGQVLLA
+363 YAINRRGQVLLA
-375 TVNEATIIPFVS
+375 TVNEATLVPFVS

-392 LELAVNLAKRGNLPG
+392 LELAISLAKRGNLPG

-420 AQTKYKEAAEL
+420 SQTKYKEAAEL

-469 LTKGKLNAFESLEL
+469 LTRGKLNAFESLEL

-571 SDPQEALED
+571 SDPQGAVNFALMMSQMEGGCPVDYNTVTD
-580 LQKSGGAP
+580 LFLQ
-588 SSTKLGCSYEHV
+588 
-600 PRFMEL
+600 
-606 PCSPIEQA
+606 
-614 ALAFSLWSF
+614 
-623 HRNMIREATAFLL
+623 RNMIREATAFLL
-636 DVLKPNLPEHGYLQ
+636 DVLKPNLPEHAYLQ

-687 KAGLYI
+687 KAGLFM
-693 RALQHYSELPDIKRV
+693 RALQS
-708 IVNTHAIEP
+708 
-717 QALVEFFGT
+717 LVEFFGT

-736 KDLLMINIKG
+736 KDLLLVNLRG
-746 NLQIIVQVAK
+746 NLQIIVQAAK
-756 EYCEQLGIDA
+756 EYSEQLGVDA
-766 CIKLFEQFKSYD
+766 CIKLFEQFKSYE

-794 DIHFKYIEAAARTG
+794 EIHFKYIESAAKTG
-808 QIKEVERVTR
+808 QLKEVERATR

-826 KTKNFLMDAKLPDAR
+826 KTKNFLMEAKLPDAR

-856 THYLYTNNMLRY
+856 THYLYSNNMLRY
-868 IEGYVQK
+868 IEGYVQR

-913 LVAECEKRNRLR
+913 LVDECEKRNRLR

-947 LGKIIIESNNNP
+947 LGKIIIDSNNNP

-1016 VERMDGDLWDK
+1016 VERMDSDLWEK
-1027 VLNPDNEFRRQLID
+1027 VLSPDNEYRRQLID

-1084 SAFSGNFN
+1084 SAFSGNTN

-1152 VLLDNIRDINR
+1152 VLLDNIRSIER

-1189 VSDAIESFIRADDAT
+1189 VSEAIESFIRADDAT
-1204 QFLDVIHAAEDA
+1204 QFLEVIRCAEDA
-1216 DVYHDLVK
+1216 NVYHDLVR

-1243 YAYAKIDR
+1243 FAYAKIDR
-1251 LGDIEEFILMPNVAN
+1251 LGEIEEFILMPNVAN
-1266 LPNVGDRLYDAALY
+1266 LPNVGDRLYDEALY

-1293 AKLASTLIKLNQ
+1293 AKLASTLVKLKQ

-1311 AARKANSAKT
+1311 AARKANSSKT

-1342 LNIIVQVDDLEE
+1342 LNIIIQVDDLEE
-1354 VSEFYQN
+1354 VSSYYQN

-1385 FTELGVLYARYRHEK
+1385 FTELGVLYARYRAEK

-1431 YLYIQYDEFDNAATT
+1431 YLYIQYDEFDNAAATI
-1446 VMNHSPDAWDHM
+1446 MNHSPDAWDHM
-1458 QFKDI
+1458 QFKD
-1463 VVKVANVELYY
+1463 VAVKVANVELYY

-1511 GHLRLVKPYMI
+1511 GHLLLVKPYMI
-1522 AVQSNNVSAVN
+1522 SVQSNNISAVN

-1546 DRLRESI
+1546 ERLRESTD
-1553 ELHDNFDQI
+1553 LHDNFDQI

-1574 EMRRVAASIYKKA
+1574 EMRRVAAYIYKKA
-1587 GRWKQSIALS
+1587 GRWKQSIELS
-1597 KKDNLYKDAME
+1597 KKDKVYKDAME
-1608 TASQSGDRELAEE
+1608 TCSQSGERELAEE

-1627 EQGKKECFASCL
+1627 EQGKRECFASCL
-1639 FVCYDLIRPDVALE
+1639 FVCYDLIRADVALE
-1653 LAWMNNMID
+1653 LAWMNSMID
-1662 FAFPYLLQFIR
+1662 FALPYLMQFIR
-1673 EYTGKVDELIKDKI
+1673 EYTGKVDELIKDKL
-1687 EAQKEAMAK
+1687 EALSEVKAK
-1696 ENEEKDVMKQQNMY
+1696 EQEEKDMVAQQ
-1710 AQLLPL
+1710 
-1716 ALPAPPMPGMGG
+1716 
-1728 PGMGGGFT
+1728 
-1736 PPPPPMGGMGMPPM
+1736 
-1750 PPFVFVVSVSAGDG
+1750 
-1764 IEFFVYDL
+1764 
-1772 DCNVKFESWLTKL
+1772 
-1785 RRINIACVQET
+1785 
-1796 KWVGF
+1796 
-1801 KARDVDGYKLWYS
+1801 
-1814 GSERR
+1814 
-1819 RNGVG
+1819 
-1824 ILVDEELRG
+1824 
-1833 LDGEEKMRF
+1833 
-1842 WEALDEVVRGVP
+1842 
-1854 SSEKIVVAGD
+1854 VAYW
-1864 FNGHIGALPGS
+1864 NLHS
-1875 FSDVHGGFGFRKRNE
+1875 FSSTFGDWYAPEHVCSVAASCSASATNAGYGRILWATTTHGPYGDAAD
-1890 EGATLL
+1890 ATIWH
-1896 EFARSFGLVVVKWS
+1896 AS
-1910 FPKKDDHLITF
+1910 
-1921 RSAIAKTQIDFLLL
+1921 
-1935 RKGDKVLCKDCK
+1935 
-1947 VIPSENLSTQHTL
+1947 
-1960 LVMNLGIKKDRKR
+1960 
-1973 RGEECRLG
+1973 
-1981 IKWGGL
+1981 
-1987 TPVNAWE
+1987 NA
-1994 IGKKLAGM
+1994 A
-2002 GVWQCRGDV
+2002 
-2011 DSKWDRVAR
+2011 
-2020 CIRENAS
+2020 
-2027 EVSGVS
+2027 
-2033 RGRAG
+2033 
-2038 HHRGNWRWNEE
+2038 
-2049 VKKKVRPRKGR
+2049 
-2060 ERREKKLFR
+2060 
-2069 LAKARERKGRDLD
+2069 
-2082 QVKCIKGEDG
+2082 
-2092 TVLVEDDHIKNRWQS
+2092 
-2107 YFYRLLNDEG
+2107 
-2117 DRAIGLGE
+2117 
-2125 LEHSEECLDF
+2125 
-2135 SYCRR
+2135 
-2140 FKVEEV
+2140 
-2146 REAVRR
+2146 
-2152 MRRSRATGPDE
+2152 
-2163 IPVDFWKF
+2163 
-2171 SGETGLRWLTGLFNG
+2171 NG
-2186 IFKTTKMSEAWRWS
+2186 
-2200 TMIPLYKNKGDIQSS
+2200 
-2215 NNYRGIKLLSHSMK
+2215 
-2229 I
+2229 

>member
-1 MAAASAPIT
+1 MAAANAPIAMRET
-10 MKEALT
+10 LT
-16 RFIQLIESYREF
+16 FP
-28 RLAVEIALICYT
+28 T
-40 LLGDSH
+40 
-46 EKMLLQSIG
+46 IG
-55 VNPQFIT
+55 INPQFIT
-62 FTNVTMESD
+62 FTHVTMESD
-71 KYICVRET
+71 KYISVRET
-79 APQNSVVIIDMNM
+79 APQDSVVIIDMNM
-92 PMQPLR
+92 PNQPLR

-110 NTRILALKAQV
+110 NSRSLALKTQLQ
-121 PGTTQ
+121 GTTQ

-133 IEAKQKIKSHQ
+133 IEFKSKMKSYQ
-144 MPEQVVFWKWITPK
+144 IPEQVSFWKWITPK
-158 MLGLVTQTSVYH
+158 LLGIVTQTSVYH
-170 WPIEGDSEPVKMF
+170 WSIEGDSEPVKMF
-183 DRTANLA
+183 ERTANLP
-190 NNQIINYRCDPSE
+190 NNQIINYRCDPTE
-203 KWLVLIGIAP
+203 KWLVLIGILH
-213 GSPERPQLVKGNMQ
+213 GSPERPQLVKGRMQ
-227 LFSVDQQRSQALEAH
+227 LFSVEQQRSQALEAH
-242 AASFAS
+242 AASFAQFK
-248 IRVPGNDRDS
+248 VPGNENPS
-258 ILISFASKTSNA
+258 TLFLFATNPNA
-270 GQVTSKL
+270 GQIITKL

-285 PGKPSFSKKQ
+285 PGNHHLPRNKQIFSSPQ
-295 ADLFFPPDFADDFPV
+295 IFSDDFPV

-315 QKYGLIYVITKLGLL
+315 HKYNLIYVITKLGLL

-349 PIFLTSEAS
+349 PIFLTSEATS
-358 SIGGF
+358 VGGF
-363 YAVNRRGQVLLA
+363 YAINRRGQVLLA
-375 TVNEATIIPFVS
+375 TVNEQTIVNFVS

-407 AENLVV
+407 AEKLVV
-413 QRFQELF
+413 ERFHELF

-469 LTKGKLNAFESLEL
+469 LTRGKLNALESLEL

-571 SDPQEALED
+571 TDPQGAVNFALMMSQMEGGCPVDYNTITD
-580 LQKSGGAP
+580 LFLQ
-588 SSTKLGCSYEHV
+588 
-600 PRFMEL
+600 
-606 PCSPIEQA
+606 
-614 ALAFSLWSF
+614 
-623 HRNMIREATAFLL
+623 RNLIREATAFLL

-687 KAGLYI
+687 KAGLYV
-693 RALQHYSELPDIKRV
+693 RALQHYTELPDIKRV

-717 QALVEFFGT
+717 QSLVEFFGT

-736 KDLLMINIKG
+736 KDLLLVNLRG

-756 EYCEQLGIDA
+756 EYCEQLGVDA
-766 CIKLFEQFKSYD
+766 CIKLFEQFRSYE

-794 DIHFKYIEAAARTG
+794 DIHFKYIEAAAKTG

-818 ESNFYDPE
+818 ESSFYDPE
-826 KTKNFLMDAKLPDAR
+826 KTKNFLMEAKLPDAR

-913 LVAECEKRNRLR
+913 LVEECEKRNRLR

-947 LGKIIIESNNNP
+947 LGKIIIDSNNNP

-989 YRRGQCDDELIN
+989 YRRGLCDDELIN

-1016 VERMDGDLWDK
+1016 VERMDGDLWEK
-1027 VLNPDNEFRRQLID
+1027 VLNPDNAYRRQLID

-1119 DGPAVGEVAVEAQLY
+1119 DGPAVGEMAVEAQLY

-1152 VLLDNIRDINR
+1152 VLLDHIHSIDR

-1204 QFLDVIHAAEDA
+1204 QFLDVIRAAEDGNA
-1216 DVYHDLVK
+1216 YHDLVR

-1229 RQKTKE
+1229 RHKTKE

-1251 LGDIEEFILMPNVAN
+1251 LSDIEEFILMPNVAN
-1266 LPNVGDRLYDAALY
+1266 LQNVGDRLYDEELY

-1293 AKLASTLIKLNQ
+1293 AKLAVTLVKLKQ

-1342 LNIIVQVDDLEE
+1342 LNIIIQVDDLEE
-1354 VSEFYQN
+1354 VSEYYQN

-1407 FSTRLNIPKLI
+1407 FATRPNIPKLI

-1446 VMNHSPDAWDHM
+1446 IMNHSPEAWDHM
-1458 QFKDI
+1458 QLKDV

-1486 LINDLLN
+1486 LINDVLN
-1493 VLALRVDHTRV
+1493 VLALRVDQARV

-1511 GHLRLVKPYMI
+1511 GHLRLVKPYMV

-1553 ELHDNFDQI
+1553 DLHDNFDQI
-1562 GLAQKIEKHELL
+1562 GLAQKIETHELL
-1574 EMRRVAASIYKKA
+1574 EMRRVAAYIYKKA
-1587 GRWKQSIALS
+1587 GRWKQSIELCH
-1597 KKDNLYKDAME
+1597 KKDTLYKDAME
-1608 TASQSGDRELAEE
+1608 TVSQSGDRELVEE

-1627 EQGKKECFASCL
+1627 DQGKKECFASCL
-1639 FVCYDLIRPDVALE
+1639 FVCYDLIRADIVLE

-1673 EYTGKVDELIKDKI
+1673 EYTGKVDELVKDKI
-1687 EAQKEAMAK
+1687 EAQNQVKAK
-1696 ENEEKDVMKQQNMY
+1696 EQEEKEVIAQQNMY

-1728 PGMGGGFT
+1728 GFA
-1736 PPPPPMGGMGMPPM
+1736 PPPPMGGLGMPPM
-1750 PPFVFVVSVSAGDG
+1750 PPFGMPPM
-1764 IEFFVYDL
+1764 
-1772 DCNVKFESWLTKL
+1772 
-1785 RRINIACVQET
+1785 
-1796 KWVGF
+1796 
-1801 KARDVDGYKLWYS
+1801 
-1814 GSERR
+1814 GS
-1819 RNGVG
+1819 
-1824 ILVDEELRG
+1824 
-1833 LDGEEKMRF
+1833 
-1842 WEALDEVVRGVP
+1842 
-1854 SSEKIVVAGD
+1854 
-1864 FNGHIGALPGS
+1864 
-1875 FSDVHGGFGFRKRNE
+1875 
-1890 EGATLL
+1890 
-1896 EFARSFGLVVVKWS
+1896 
-1910 FPKKDDHLITF
+1910 
-1921 RSAIAKTQIDFLLL
+1921 
-1935 RKGDKVLCKDCK
+1935 
-1947 VIPSENLSTQHTL
+1947 
-1960 LVMNLGIKKDRKR
+1960 
-1973 RGEECRLG
+1973 
-1981 IKWGGL
+1981 
-1987 TPVNAWE
+1987 
-1994 IGKKLAGM
+1994 
-2002 GVWQCRGDV
+2002 
-2011 DSKWDRVAR
+2011 
-2020 CIRENAS
+2020 
-2027 EVSGVS
+2027 
-2033 RGRAG
+2033 
-2038 HHRGNWRWNEE
+2038 
-2049 VKKKVRPRKGR
+2049 
-2060 ERREKKLFR
+2060 
-2069 LAKARERKGRDLD
+2069 
-2082 QVKCIKGEDG
+2082 
-2092 TVLVEDDHIKNRWQS
+2092 
-2107 YFYRLLNDEG
+2107 Y
-2117 DRAIGLGE
+2117 
-2125 LEHSEECLDF
+2125 
-2135 SYCRR
+2135 
-2140 FKVEEV
+2140 
-2146 REAVRR
+2146 
-2152 MRRSRATGPDE
+2152 
-2163 IPVDFWKF
+2163 
-2171 SGETGLRWLTGLFNG
+2171 
-2186 IFKTTKMSEAWRWS
+2186 
-2200 TMIPLYKNKGDIQSS
+2200 
-2215 NNYRGIKLLSHSMK
+2215 
-2229 I
+2229 

>member
-1 MAAASAPIT
+1 MAAANAPIA
-10 MKEALT
+10 MREALT
-16 RFIQLIESYREF
+16 LSS
-28 RLAVEIALICYT
+28 LGIA
-40 LLGDSH
+40 
-46 EKMLLQSIG
+46 
-55 VNPQFIT
+55 PQFVT
-62 FTNVTMESD
+62 FTHVTMESD

-79 APQNSVVIIDMNM
+79 SPQNSVVIIDMAM
-92 PMQPLR
+92 PNQPLR

-110 NTRILALKAQV
+110 NTRILALKAQI

-133 IEAKQKIKSHQ
+133 IEAKTKIKSHQ

-158 MLGLVTQTSVYH
+158 LLGLVTQTSVYH
-170 WPIEGDSEPVKMF
+170 WSIEGDSEPTKMF

-213 GSPERPQLVKGNMQ
+213 GAPERPQLVKGNMQ
-227 LFSVDQQRSQALEAH
+227 LFSVEQQRSQALEAH
-242 AASFAS
+242 AASFATFK
-248 IRVPGNDRDS
+248 VVGNENPS
-258 ILISFASKTSNA
+258 TLICFASKTTNA
-270 GQVTSKL
+270 GQITSKL

-285 PGKPSFSKKQ
+285 PGKPGFSKKQ
-295 ADLFFPPDFADDFPV
+295 ADLFFPPDFQDDFPV

-330 FVYDLETATAVYR
+330 FVYDLETAAAVYR

-349 PIFLTSEAS
+349 PIFLTAES
-358 SIGGF
+358 STTGGF
-363 YAVNRRGQVLLA
+363 YAINRRGQVLHA
-375 TVNEATIIPFVS
+375 TVNDATIVPFVS
-387 GQLNN
+387 SQLNN
-392 LELAVNLAKRGNLPG
+392 LELAVNLAKRANLPG

-431 AAESPQGI
+431 AAESPQGL
-439 LRTPDTVAKFQSV
+439 LRTPETVAKFQSV

-469 LTKGKLNAFESLEL
+469 LTRGKLNAYESLEL

-515 KTVDNDLALKIYI
+515 KTVDNDLALKIFI

-571 SDPQEALED
+571 TDPQGAVNFALMMSQMEGGCPVDYNTITD
-580 LQKSGGAP
+580 LFLQ
-588 SSTKLGCSYEHV
+588 
-600 PRFMEL
+600 
-606 PCSPIEQA
+606 
-614 ALAFSLWSF
+614 
-623 HRNMIREATAFLL
+623 RNMIREATAFLL
-636 DVLKPNLPEHGYLQ
+636 DVLKPNLPEHAFLQTKGAVNFALMMSQMEGGCPVDYNTITDLFLQRNMIREATAFLLDVLKPNLPEHAFLQ

-658 VTFPNVADAI
+658 VTYPNVADAI

-675 HYDRPRIAQLCE
+675 HYDRPRVAQLCE
-687 KAGLYI
+687 KAGLYL
-693 RALQHYSELPDIKRV
+693 RALQHYTELPDIKRV
-708 IVNTHAIEP
+708 MVNTHAIEP

-736 KDLLMINIKG
+736 KDLLLVNLRG
-746 NLQIIVQVAK
+746 NLQIVVQAAK
-756 EYCEQLGIDA
+756 EYSEQLGVDA
-766 CIKLFEQFKSYD
+766 CIKLFEQFKSYE
-778 GLYFFLGSY
+778 GLYFFLGAY
-787 LSSSEDP
+787 LSS
-794 DIHFKYIEAAARTG
+794 
-808 QIKEVERVTR
+808 R
-818 ESNFYDPE
+818 ESNFYDAE
-826 KTKNFLMDAKLPDAR
+826 KTKNFLMEAKLPDAR

-913 LVAECEKRNRLR
+913 LVDECEKRNRLR

-947 LGKIIIESNNNP
+947 LGKIIIDSNNNP

-965 NPYYDSRVVG
+965 NPFYDSRVVG

-1027 VLNPDNEFRRQLID
+1027 VLQPENEYRRQLID

-1110 DYINRLDNF
+1110 DYVNRLDNF
-1119 DGPAVGEVAVEAQLY
+1119 DGPAVGEVAVEAQLF
-1134 EEAFAIFKKFNL
+1134 EEAFAIFRKFNL

-1152 VLLDNIRDINR
+1152 VLLDNIRSIER
-1163 AVEFAFRVEEDAVW
+1163 AEEFAFRVEEDAVW
-1177 SQVAKAQLREGL
+1177 TQVAKAQLREGL
-1189 VSDAIESFIRADDAT
+1189 VSEAIESFIRADDAT
-1204 QFLDVIHAAEDA
+1204 HFLDVIRAAEEA
-1216 DVYHDLVK
+1216 NVYDDLVK

-1229 RQKTKE
+1229 RQKARE
-1235 PKVDSELI
+1235 PKVDGELI
-1243 YAYAKIDR
+1243 FAYAKTDR
-1251 LGDIEEFILMPNVAN
+1251 LSDIEEFILMPNVAN
-1266 LPNVGDRLYDAALY
+1266 LQNVGDRLYDEELY
-1280 EAAKIIFAFISNW
+1280 EAAKIIYAFISNW
-1293 AKLASTLIKLNQ
+1293 AKLAVTLVKLKQ

-1354 VSEFYQN
+1354 VSEYYQN

-1385 FTELGVLYARYRHEK
+1385 FTELGVLYARYRPEK

-1446 VMNHSPDAWDHM
+1446 IMNHSPDAWDHM
-1458 QFKDI
+1458 QFKD
-1463 VVKVANVELYY
+1463 VAVKVANVELYY

-1493 VLALRVDHTRV
+1493 VLALRLDHTRV

-1511 GHLRLVKPYMI
+1511 GQLHLVKPYMV

-1533 EALNEI
+1533 EALNEL

-1546 DRLRESI
+1546 ERLRESVD
-1553 ELHDNFDQI
+1553 LHDSFDQI
-1562 GLAQKIEKHELL
+1562 GLAQKLEKHELL
-1574 EMRRVAASIYKKA
+1574 EMRRIAAYIYKKA
-1587 GRWKQSIALS
+1587 SRWKQSIALS
-1597 KKDNLYKDAME
+1597 KKDNMYKDCME
-1608 TASQSGDRELAEE
+1608 TCSQSGDRELSED

-1639 FVCYDLIRPDVALE
+1639 FICYDLIRADVALE
-1653 LAWMNNMID
+1653 LAWMNNMVD

-1673 EYTGKVDELIKDKI
+1673 EYTNKVDELVKDRI
-1687 EAQKEAMAK
+1687 ESQNEVKAK
-1696 ENEEKDVMKQQNMY
+1696 EKEEKELVAQQHDKRYSLAQNMY

-1716 ALPAPPMPGMGG
+1716 ALPAPPGMGV
-1728 PGMGGGFT
+1728 
-1736 PPPPPMGGMGMPPM
+1736 PPPPMGGMGMPPM
-1750 PPFVFVVSVSAGDG
+1750 G
-1764 IEFFVYDL
+1764 
-1772 DCNVKFESWLTKL
+1772 
-1785 RRINIACVQET
+1785 
-1796 KWVGF
+1796 
-1801 KARDVDGYKLWYS
+1801 
-1814 GSERR
+1814 
-1819 RNGVG
+1819 
-1824 ILVDEELRG
+1824 
-1833 LDGEEKMRF
+1833 
-1842 WEALDEVVRGVP
+1842 
-1854 SSEKIVVAGD
+1854 
-1864 FNGHIGALPGS
+1864 
-1875 FSDVHGGFGFRKRNE
+1875 
-1890 EGATLL
+1890 
-1896 EFARSFGLVVVKWS
+1896 
-1910 FPKKDDHLITF
+1910 
-1921 RSAIAKTQIDFLLL
+1921 
-1935 RKGDKVLCKDCK
+1935 
-1947 VIPSENLSTQHTL
+1947 
-1960 LVMNLGIKKDRKR
+1960 
-1973 RGEECRLG
+1973 
-1981 IKWGGL
+1981 
-1987 TPVNAWE
+1987 
-1994 IGKKLAGM
+1994 GM
-2002 GVWQCRGDV
+2002 GMPPMGPGPMP
-2011 DSKWDRVAR
+2011 AY
-2020 CIRENAS
+2020 
-2027 EVSGVS
+2027 GMPPM
-2033 RGRAG
+2033 G
-2038 HHRGNWRWNEE
+2038 
-2049 VKKKVRPRKGR
+2049 
-2060 ERREKKLFR
+2060 
-2069 LAKARERKGRDLD
+2069 
-2082 QVKCIKGEDG
+2082 
-2092 TVLVEDDHIKNRWQS
+2092 S
-2107 YFYRLLNDEG
+2107 Y
-2117 DRAIGLGE
+2117 
-2125 LEHSEECLDF
+2125 
-2135 SYCRR
+2135 
-2140 FKVEEV
+2140 
-2146 REAVRR
+2146 
-2152 MRRSRATGPDE
+2152 
-2163 IPVDFWKF
+2163 
-2171 SGETGLRWLTGLFNG
+2171 
-2186 IFKTTKMSEAWRWS
+2186 
-2200 TMIPLYKNKGDIQSS
+2200 
-2215 NNYRGIKLLSHSMK
+2215 
-2229 I
+2229 